1 MTDTAP
7 TDTDPT
13 ENGTRKMPSEHR
25 PAPPAKKH
33 RPLLKLS
40 AALLSVLIL
49 AVCFL
54 SWLAGTESGL
64 RFGLYQIPSW
74 FGVNIS
80 SQNLKGTLLDG
91 FDGDNWSIETE
102 GADLK
107 ISRFRFTWK
116 PSELMRRSLHI
127 TEISAG
133 DIAIVTK
140 PTPPKEERP
149 PLSLPDSID
158 LPAAVYLDRF
168 ETGKISVGKTFDK
181 QTVYLERL
189 NAAYRY
195 DRKGHRLDL
204 KTADTPWSK
213 STGAVVIGLKKP
225 FVLNTAIYTKGE
237 LEGETIHGTARLW
250 GSLQDMHTDLI
261 LDGDNIHLSGKS
273 VIHPFAESL
282 DKTLEEVL
290 IKGFNINPSAFLPSL
305 PKARLNFDL
314 TAIPSFS
321 DGIALEGSLDL
332 ENTEAGFADRNSIPV
347 RQILGDFVIGQ
358 DGVVH
363 IDDADIALL
372 ERGNINLSGDIDT
385 GKNILQLDIG
395 IDSVGSDDVIQ
406 TAINGKLNGN
416 IGIKGPTASPGIT
429 WKLSNGTARTHGS
442 LAIASDPANG
452 QQKLVFDTV
461 GIEAGQGSLS
471 AQGYLELFKDR
482 LLKLDIRS
490 QAFNPAHIDPK
501 FPSGNINGSINL
513 AGELAKEQFA
523 SKMRFSPSILNG
535 VPLNGHADIIYE
547 SRHLPRAAV
556 DLRLGQNIIKTDGSF
571 GKKGDRLNLNITA
584 PDLSRFGFGLEGL
597 LNIHGHLSGDLDGG
611 IRTFETDLSGAA
623 RNLHIGK
630 AADIRSLDFT
640 LKGSPDTS
648 RPIRAD
654 IKGSRLSLSGGAAVV
669 DTAYLT
675 LDGTGAQHRIR
686 THAAITLDG
695 KPFKFNLDA
704 LGGINRELTRWKGSI
719 GILDIGGAFNLKLQN
734 RMTLEAGAERV
745 AASAANWQ
753 AMGGSLNLQ
762 HFSWDKKTG
771 ISAKGSARGL
781 HIAELHNFFK
791 PPLEHNLVLNGDWDV
806 AYGRNARGYLNIS
819 RQSGD
824 AVLPGGQALG
834 LNTFSLKTRFQ
845 NDRIGILLDGG
856 ARFGRINADLGI
868 ANAFGG
874 NMANAP
880 LGGRITASLPD
891 LGALKPFLPAAV
903 QNITGNLNADA
914 HIGGRVDS
922 PSVNAAVNGSSNYGK
937 INGNITVGQSRSFD
951 TAPLGGRLNLT
962 VADAEA
968 FRNFLPVGQT
978 VKGSLNA
985 AVTLGGS
992 IADPH
997 LGGSI
1002 NGDKLYYRNQTQGII
1017 LDNGSLRSHIA
1028 GRKWVIDSLKF
1039 RHEGTAELS
1048 GTVGMENSGP
1058 DVDIGAVFD
1067 KYRILSRP
1075 NRRLTVS
1082 GNTRLRYS
1090 PQKGISVTGMIK
1102 TDQGLFGSQKSSMPS
1117 VGDDVV
1123 VLGEV
1128 KKEAAAPLPVNMNLI
1143 LDLNDS
1149 IRFAGYGADVT
1160 IGGKLTLTAQPGGNV
1175 RGVGTVRVIKGRY
1188 KAYGQDLDITK
1199 GTVSFVGPLNDP
1211 NLNIRAERRLSPV
1224 GAGVEI
1230 LGSLNSPRITLTAN
1244 EPMSE
1249 KDKLSWLILN
1259 RAGSGSSGDNAALS
1273 AAAGALLAGQIND
1286 RIGLVDDL
1294 GFTSKRSR
1302 NAQTGELNPAEQVLT
1317 VGKQLTGKLY
1327 IGYEYS
1333 ISSAEQSVKLIY
1345 RLTRAIQAVARIGSR
1360 SSGGELTYTIRFDRF
1375 SGSDKKDSA
1384 GNSKG
1389 K

>member
-25 PAPPAKKH
+25 PTPPAKKR

-54 SWLAGTESGL
+54 GWLAGTEAGL

-107 ISRFRFTWK
+107 ISRFRFAWK
-116 PSELMRRSLHI
+116 PSELMHRSLHI

-168 ETGKISVGKTFDK
+168 ETGKISMGKAFDK

-189 NAAYRY
+189 DASYRY

-204 KTADTPWSK
+204 KAADTPWS
-213 STGAVVIGLKKP
+213 SSSGAASVGLKKP
-225 FVLNTAIYTKGE
+225 FALDTAIYTKGG
-237 LEGETIHGTARLW
+237 LEGKTIHSTARLS
-250 GSLQDMHTDLI
+250 GSLKDVRAELAI
-261 LDGDNIHLSGKS
+261 DGGNIRLSGKS

-290 IKGFNINPSAFLPSL
+290 VKGFNINPAAFVPSL
-305 PKARLNFDL
+305 PDAGLNFDL

-332 ENTEAGFADRNSIPV
+332 ENTKAGFADRNGIPV
-347 RQILGDFVIGQ
+347 RQVLGSFVIRQ
-358 DGVVH
+358 DGTVH
-363 IDDADIALL
+363 IGNTSAALL
-372 ERGNINLSGDIDT
+372 GRGGIRLSGKIDT
-385 GKNILQLDIG
+385 GKDILDL
-395 IDSVGSDDVIQ
+395 
-406 TAINGKLNGN
+406 N
-416 IGIKGPTASPGIT
+416 IGINSVGAEDVLQTAFKGRLDGSIGIGGTTASPKISWQLGI
-429 WKLSNGTARTHGS
+429 GTARTDGS

-452 QQKLVFDTV
+452 QRKLVLDTV
-461 GIEAGQGSLS
+461 NIAAGQGSLT

-490 QAFNPAHIDPK
+490 RAFDPSRIDPQL
-501 FPSGNINGSINL
+501 PAGNINGSINL
-513 AGELAKEQFA
+513 AGELAKEKFTG
-523 SKMRFSPSILNG
+523 KMRFLPGTFNG
-535 VPLNGHADIIYE
+535 VPIAGSADIVYE

-556 DLRLGQNIIKTDGSF
+556 DLRLGRNIIKTDGGF

-584 PDLSRFGFGLEGL
+584 PDLSRFGFGLAGS
-597 LNIHGHLSGDLDGG
+597 LNVRGHLSGDLDGG

-669 DTAYLT
+669 DTADLM
-675 LDGTGAQHRIR
+675 LDGTGVQHRIR
-686 THAAITLDG
+686 THAAMTLDG
-695 KPFKFNLDA
+695 KPFKFDLDA
-704 LGGINRELTRWKGSI
+704 SGGINRELTRWKGSI

-745 AASAANWQ
+745 AASATNWQ

-771 ISAKGSARGL
+771 ISAKGGAHGL

-791 PPLEHNLVLNGDWDV
+791 PPFEHNLVLNGDWDV

-834 LNTFSLKTRFQ
+834 LNAFSLKTRFQ

-856 ARFGRINADLGI
+856 ARFGRINADLDIG
-868 ANAFGG
+868 NAFGG

-891 LGALKPFLPAAV
+891 LGALKPFLPAAA
-903 QNITGNLNADA
+903 QNIT
-914 HIGGRVDS
+914 
-922 PSVNAAVNGSSNYGK
+922 
-937 INGNITVGQSRSFD
+937 
-951 TAPLGGRLNLT
+951 
-962 VADAEA
+962 
-968 FRNFLPVGQT
+968 
-978 VKGSLNA
+978 GSLNA

-1128 KKEAAAPLPVNMNLI
+1128 KKEAAAPLPVNMNLT
-1143 LDLNDS
+1143 LDLNDG

-1160 IGGKLTLTAQPGGNV
+1160 IGGKLTLTAQSGGSV

-1294 GFTSKRSR
+1294 GFTRKRSR

-1384 GNSKG
+1384 GNGKG

>member
-25 PAPPAKKH
+25 PTPPAKKR

-54 SWLAGTESGL
+54 GWLAGTEAGL

-107 ISRFRFTWK
+107 ISRFRFAWK

-168 ETGKISVGKTFDK
+168 ETGKISMGKAFDK

-189 NAAYRY
+189 DASYRY

-204 KTADTPWSK
+204 KAADTPWS
-213 STGAVVIGLKKP
+213 SSSGSASVGLKKP
-225 FVLNTAIYTKGE
+225 FALDTAIYTKGG
-237 LEGETIHGTARLW
+237 LEGKTIHSTARLS
-250 GSLQDMHTDLI
+250 GSLKDVRAELAI
-261 LDGDNIHLSGKS
+261 DGGNIRLSGKS

-290 IKGFNINPSAFLPSL
+290 VKGFNINPAAFVPSL
-305 PKARLNFDL
+305 PDAGLNFDL

-332 ENTEAGFADRNSIPV
+332 ENTKAGFADRNGIPV
-347 RQILGDFVIGQ
+347 RQVLGGFVIRQ
-358 DGVVH
+358 DGTVH
-363 IDDADIALL
+363 IGNTSAALL
-372 ERGNINLSGDIDT
+372 GRGGIRLSGKIDT
-385 GKNILQLDIG
+385 EKDILDL
-395 IDSVGSDDVIQ
+395 
-406 TAINGKLNGN
+406 N
-416 IGIKGPTASPGIT
+416 IGINSVGAEDVLQTAFKGRLDGSIGIGGTTASPKISWQLGI
-429 WKLSNGTARTHGS
+429 GTARTDGS

-452 QQKLVFDTV
+452 QRKLVLDTV
-461 GIEAGQGSLS
+461 NIAAGQGSLT

-490 QAFNPAHIDPK
+490 RAFDPSRINPQLPA
-501 FPSGNINGSINL
+501 GNINGSINL
-513 AGELAKEQFA
+513 AGELAKEKFTG
-523 SKMRFSPSILNG
+523 KMRFLPGTFNG
-535 VPLNGHADIIYE
+535 VPIAGSADIVYE

-556 DLRLGQNIIKTDGSF
+556 DLRLGRNIIKTDGGF

-584 PDLSRFGFGLEGL
+584 PDLSRFGFGLAGS
-597 LNIHGHLSGDLDGG
+597 LNVRGHLSGDLDGG

-669 DTAYLT
+669 DTADLM
-675 LDGTGAQHRIR
+675 LDGTGVQHRIR
-686 THAAITLDG
+686 THAAMTLDG
-695 KPFKFNLDA
+695 KPFKFDLDA
-704 LGGINRELTRWKGSI
+704 SGGINRELTLWKGSI

-762 HFSWDKKTG
+762 HFSWDRKTG
-771 ISAKGSARGL
+771 ISAKGGARGL

-791 PPLEHNLVLNGDWDV
+791 PPFEHNLVLNGDWDV
-806 AYGRNARGYLNIS
+806 AYGRNARGYLNIN

-834 LNTFSLKTRFQ
+834 LNAFSLKTRFQ

-856 ARFGRINADLGI
+856 ARFGRINADLDIG
-868 ANAFGG
+868 NAFGG

-891 LGALKPFLPAAV
+891 LGALKPFLPAAA
-903 QNITGNLNADA
+903 QNIT
-914 HIGGRVDS
+914 
-922 PSVNAAVNGSSNYGK
+922 
-937 INGNITVGQSRSFD
+937 
-951 TAPLGGRLNLT
+951 
-962 VADAEA
+962 
-968 FRNFLPVGQT
+968 
-978 VKGSLNA
+978 GSLNA

-1128 KKEAAAPLPVNMNLI
+1128 KKEAAAPLPVNMNLT
-1143 LDLNDS
+1143 LDLNDG

-1160 IGGKLTLTAQPGGNV
+1160 IGGKLTLTAQSGGSV

-1360 SSGGELTYTIRFDRF
+1360 SSGGELTYTIRFDRLF
-1375 SGSDKKDSA
+1375 GSDKKDSA
-1384 GNSKG
+1384 GNGKG

>member
-25 PAPPAKKH
+25 PAPPAKKRH
-33 RPLLKLS
+33 PLLKLS

-107 ISRFRFTWK
+107 ISRFRFAWK
-116 PSELMRRSLHI
+116 PSELMHRSLHI

-168 ETGKISVGKTFDK
+168 ETGKISAGKTFDK

-189 NAAYRY
+189 DASYRY
-195 DRKGHRLDL
+195 DIKGHRLDL

-250 GSLQDMHTDLI
+250 GSLQDMRTDLI

-395 IDSVGSDDVIQ
+395 IDSIGSDDVIQ

-442 LAIASDPANG
+442 LAIANDPANG

-669 DTAYLT
+669 DTADLI

-686 THAAITLDG
+686 THAAMTLDG
-695 KPFKFNLDA
+695 KPFKFDLDA
-704 LGGINRELTRWKGSI
+704 SGGINRELTRWKGSI

-734 RMTLEAGAERV
+734 RMMLEAGAERV

-791 PPLEHNLVLNGDWDV
+791 PPFEHNLVLNGDWDV

-868 ANAFGG
+868 GNAFGG

-891 LGALKPFLPAAV
+891 LGALKPFLPATV
-903 QNITGNLNADA
+903 QNITGSLNTDA
-914 HIGGRVDS
+914 HIGGRVGS

-962 VADAEA
+962 VADAEV

-1075 NRRLTVS
+1075 NRRLMVS

>member
-25 PAPPAKKH
+25 PAPPAKKR

-54 SWLAGTESGL
+54 GWIAGTEAGL

-107 ISRFRFTWK
+107 ISRFRFAWK

-127 TEISAG
+127 TDISAG

-149 PLSLPDSID
+149 PQGLPDSID
-158 LPAAVYLDRF
+158 LPATVYLDRF
-168 ETGKISVGKTFDK
+168 ETGKISMGKTFDK

-204 KTADTPWSK
+204 KAADTPWS
-213 STGAVVIGLKKP
+213 SSSGSASVGLKKP
-225 FVLNTAIYTKGE
+225 FALDTAIYTKGGF
-237 LEGETIHGTARLW
+237 EGETIHSTARLS
-250 GSLQDMHTDLI
+250 GSLKDVRAELTI
-261 LDGDNIHLSGKS
+261 DGGNIRLSGKS

-290 IKGFNINPSAFLPSL
+290 VKGFNINPSAFVPSL
-305 PKARLNFDL
+305 PDAGLNFDL

-332 ENTEAGFADRNSIPV
+332 ENTKAGFADRNGIPV
-347 RQILGDFVIGQ
+347 RQVLGGFVIRQ
-358 DGVVH
+358 DGTVH
-363 IDDADIALL
+363 IGNTSAALL
-372 ERGNINLSGDIDT
+372 GRGGIRLSGKIDT
-385 GKNILQLDIG
+385 EKDILDL
-395 IDSVGSDDVIQ
+395 
-406 TAINGKLNGN
+406 N
-416 IGIKGPTASPGIT
+416 IGINSVGAEDVLQTAFKGRLDGSIGIGGTTASPKISWQLGT
-429 WKLSNGTARTHGS
+429 GTARTDGS
-442 LAIASDPANG
+442 LAIASDPANE
-452 QQKLVFDTV
+452 QRKLVFDTV
-461 GIEAGQGSLS
+461 NISAGEGSLT

-490 QAFNPAHIDPK
+490 RAFDPSRIDPQ
-501 FPSGNINGSINL
+501 FPAGNINGSIHL
-513 AGELAKEQFA
+513 AGELAKEKFTG
-523 SKMRFSPSILNG
+523 KMRFLPGTFNG
-535 VPLNGHADIIYE
+535 VPIAGSADIVYE

-556 DLRLGQNIIKTDGSF
+556 DLRLGRNIVKTDGGF

-584 PDLSRFGFGLEGL
+584 PDLSRFGFGLAGS
-597 LNIHGHLSGDLDGG
+597 LNVRGHLSGDLDGG
-611 IRTFETDLSGAA
+611 IRTFETDLSGTA

-648 RPIRAD
+648 RPMRAD
-654 IKGSRLSLSGGAAVV
+654 IKGGRLSLSGGAAVV
-669 DTAYLT
+669 DTAGLT
-675 LDGTGAQHRIR
+675 LEGTGAQHRIR
-686 THAAITLDG
+686 THAAMTLDG
-695 KPFKFNLDA
+695 KPFKLDLDA
-704 LGGINRELTRWKGSI
+704 SGGINRELTRWKGSI

-734 RMTLEAGAERV
+734 RMTLEAGAEHV

-762 HFSWDKKTG
+762 HFSWDRKTG
-771 ISAKGSARGL
+771 ISAKGGARGL

-791 PPLEHNLVLNGDWDV
+791 PPFEHNLVLNGDWDV
-806 AYGRNARGYLNIS
+806 AYGHNARGYLNIS

-834 LNTFSLKTRFQ
+834 LNAFSLKTRFQ

-868 ANAFGG
+868 GNAFGG
-874 NMANAP
+874 NMANTP

-891 LGALKPFLPAAV
+891 LGALKPFLPAAA
-903 QNITGNLNADA
+903 QNIT
-914 HIGGRVDS
+914 
-922 PSVNAAVNGSSNYGK
+922 
-937 INGNITVGQSRSFD
+937 
-951 TAPLGGRLNLT
+951 
-962 VADAEA
+962 
-968 FRNFLPVGQT
+968 
-978 VKGSLNA
+978 GSLNA

-1048 GTVGMENSGP
+1048 GTVSMENSVP

-1128 KKEAAAPLPVNMNLI
+1128 KKEAAASLPVNMNLT
-1143 LDLNDS
+1143 LDLNDG
-1149 IRFAGYGADVT
+1149 IRFSGYGADVT

-1327 IGYEYS
+1327 IGYEYG

-1360 SSGGELTYTIRFDRF
+1360 SSGGELTYTIRFDRLF
-1375 SGSDKKDSA
+1375 GSDKKDSA
-1384 GNSKG
+1384 GNGKG

>member
-25 PAPPAKKH
+25 PTPPAKKRH
-33 RPLLKLS
+33 PLLKLS

-54 SWLAGTESGL
+54 GWLAGTESGL
-64 RFGLYQIPSW
+64 RFGLYKIPSW

-102 GADLK
+102 SADLK
-107 ISRFRFTWK
+107 ISRFRFAWK
-116 PSELMRRSLHI
+116 PSELMHRSLHI

-513 AGELAKEQFA
+513 AGELAKEQFV

-654 IKGSRLSLSGGAAVV
+654 IKGSRLSLSGGATVV

-686 THAAITLDG
+686 THAAMTLDG
-695 KPFKFNLDA
+695 KPFKFDLDA
-704 LGGINRELTRWKGSI
+704 SGGINRELTRWKGSI

-771 ISAKGSARGL
+771 ISAKGGAHGL

-791 PPLEHNLVLNGDWDV
+791 PPFEHNLVLNGDWDV

-834 LNTFSLKTRFQ
+834 LNAFSLKTRFQ

-868 ANAFGG
+868 GNAFGG

-891 LGALKPFLPAAV
+891 LGALKPFLPATV
-903 QNITGNLNADA
+903 QNITGSLNTDA
-914 HIGGRVDS
+914 HIGGRVGS

-962 VADAEA
+962 VADAEV

-1160 IGGKLTLTAQPGGNV
+1160 IGGKLTLTAQPGGSV

-1327 IGYEYS
+1327 IGYEYG

-1345 RLTRAIQAVARIGSR
+1345 RLTHAIQAVARIGSL
-1360 SSGGELTYTIRFDRF
+1360 SSGGELTYTIRFDRLF
-1375 SGSDKKDSA
+1375 GSDKKDSA
-1384 GNSKG
+1384 GNGKG

>member
-1 MTDTAP
+1 MTDTSP
-7 TDTDPT
+7 TVNDT
-13 ENGTRKMPSEHR
+13 RQMPSENC
-25 PAPPAKKH
+25 PTPPVKK
-33 RPLLKLS
+33 RKLFRKSAVVLLCI
-40 AALLSVLIL
+40 LIL
-49 AVCFL
+49 ITSFAG
-54 SWLAGTESGL
+54 WLAGTESGL
-64 RFGLYQIPSW
+64 RFGLYKIPSW

-80 SQNLKGTLLDG
+80 SENLKGTLIAG

-102 GADLK
+102 GAD
-107 ISRFRFTWK
+107 ITVSRFRFDWK
-116 PSELMRRSLHI
+116 PSELIRRRLHI

-133 DIAIVTK
+133 DISIVTK

-149 PLSLPDSID
+149 AQGLPNSID
-158 LPAAVYLDRF
+158 LPAAVSVDRF
-168 ETGKISVGKTFDK
+168 ETGKISVGKAFDK

-189 NAAYRY
+189 DASYRY
-195 DRKGHRLDL
+195 DIKGHRLDL

-273 VIHPFAESL
+273 IIHPFAESL

-363 IDDADIALL
+363 IDDAGIALL

-406 TAINGKLNGN
+406 TAINGRLNGN

-442 LAIASDPANG
+442 LGIESDPANG
-452 QQKLVFDTV
+452 QQKLVFDTI

-513 AGELAKEQFA
+513 AGELAKEQFV

-571 GKKGDRLNLNITA
+571 GKKGDQLNLNITA

-686 THAAITLDG
+686 THAAMTLDG
-695 KPFKFNLDA
+695 KPFKFDLDA
-704 LGGINRELTRWKGSI
+704 SGGINRELTRWKGSI

-734 RMTLEAGAERV
+734 RMMLEAGAERV

-845 NDRIGILLDGG
+845 NDRIGVLLDGG

-868 ANAFGG
+868 GNAFGG

-891 LGALKPFLPAAV
+891 LGALKPFLPATV
-903 QNITGNLNADA
+903 QNITGSLNTDA
-914 HIGGRVDS
+914 HIGGRVGS

-962 VADAEA
+962 VADAEV

-1082 GNTRLRYS
+1082 GNTHLRYS

-1128 KKEAAAPLPVNMNLI
+1128 KKEAAAPLPVNMNLT
-1143 LDLNDS
+1143 LDLNDG

-1327 IGYEYS
+1327 IGYEYG

-1345 RLTRAIQAVARIGSR
+1345 RLTHAIQAVARIGSL
-1360 SSGGELTYTIRFDRF
+1360 SSGGELTYTIRFDRLF
-1375 SGSDKKDSA
+1375 GSDKKDTA
-1384 GNSKG
+1384 GNGKG

>member
-25 PAPPAKKH
+25 PTPPAKKR

-54 SWLAGTESGL
+54 GWLAGTEAGL

-107 ISRFRFTWK
+107 ISRFRFAWK

-158 LPAAVYLDRF
+158 LPAAVYLDLF
-168 ETGKISVGKTFDK
+168 KTGKISVGKAFDK

-189 NAAYRY
+189 DASYRY

-204 KTADTPWSK
+204 KAADTPWS
-213 STGAVVIGLKKP
+213 SSSGAASVGLKKP
-225 FVLNTAIYTKGE
+225 FALDTAIYTKGG
-237 LEGETIHGTARLW
+237 LEGKTIHSTARLS
-250 GSLQDMHTDLI
+250 GSLKDVRAELAI
-261 LDGDNIHLSGKS
+261 DGGNIRLSGKS

-290 IKGFNINPSAFLPSL
+290 VKGFNINPSAFVPSL
-305 PKARLNFDL
+305 PDAGLNFDL

-332 ENTEAGFADRNSIPV
+332 ENTKAGFADRNGIPV
-347 RQILGDFVIGQ
+347 RQVLGSFVIRQ
-358 DGVVH
+358 DGTVH
-363 IDDADIALL
+363 IGNTSAALL
-372 ERGNINLSGDIDT
+372 GRGGIRLSGKIDT
-385 GKNILQLDIG
+385 EKDILDL
-395 IDSVGSDDVIQ
+395 
-406 TAINGKLNGN
+406 N
-416 IGIKGPTASPGIT
+416 IGINSVGAEDVLQTAFKGRLDGSIGIGGTTASPKISWQLGI
-429 WKLSNGTARTHGS
+429 GTARTDGS

-452 QQKLVFDTV
+452 QRKLVLDTV
-461 GIEAGQGSLS
+461 NIAAGQGSLT

-490 QAFNPAHIDPK
+490 RAFDPSRIDPQL
-501 FPSGNINGSINL
+501 PAGNINGSINL
-513 AGELAKEQFA
+513 AGELAKEKFTG
-523 SKMRFSPSILNG
+523 KMRFLPGTFNG
-535 VPLNGHADIIYE
+535 VPIAGSADIVYE

-556 DLRLGQNIIKTDGSF
+556 DLRLGRNIIKTDGGF

-584 PDLSRFGFGLEGL
+584 PDLSRFGFGLAGS
-597 LNIHGHLSGDLDGG
+597 LNVRGHLSGDLDGG

-669 DTAYLT
+669 DTADLM
-675 LDGTGAQHRIR
+675 LDGTGVQHRIR
-686 THAAITLDG
+686 THAAMTLDG
-695 KPFKFNLDA
+695 KPFKFDLDA
-704 LGGINRELTRWKGSI
+704 SGGINRELTRWKGSI

-771 ISAKGSARGL
+771 ISAKGGAHGL

-791 PPLEHNLVLNGDWDV
+791 PPFEHNLVLNGDWDV

-834 LNTFSLKTRFQ
+834 LNAFSLKTRFQ

-856 ARFGRINADLGI
+856 ARFGRINADLDIG
-868 ANAFGG
+868 NAFGG

-891 LGALKPFLPAAV
+891 LGALKPFLPAAA
-903 QNITGNLNADA
+903 QNIT
-914 HIGGRVDS
+914 
-922 PSVNAAVNGSSNYGK
+922 
-937 INGNITVGQSRSFD
+937 
-951 TAPLGGRLNLT
+951 
-962 VADAEA
+962 
-968 FRNFLPVGQT
+968 
-978 VKGSLNA
+978 GSLNA

-1128 KKEAAAPLPVNMNLI
+1128 KKEAAAPLPVNMNLT
-1143 LDLNDS
+1143 LDLNDG

-1160 IGGKLTLTAQPGGNV
+1160 IGGKLTLTAQSGGSV

>member
-25 PAPPAKKH
+25 PAPPAKKR

-40 AALLSVLIL
+40 AVLLSVLIL

-54 SWLAGTESGL
+54 GWLAGTEAGL

-107 ISRFRFTWK
+107 ISRFRFAWK
-116 PSELMRRSLHI
+116 PSELMHRSLHI

-168 ETGKISVGKTFDK
+168 ETGKISMGKAFDK

-189 NAAYRY
+189 DASYRY

-204 KTADTPWSK
+204 KAADTPWS
-213 STGAVVIGLKKP
+213 SSSGAASVGLKKP
-225 FVLNTAIYTKGE
+225 FALDTAIYTKGG
-237 LEGETIHGTARLW
+237 LEGKTIHSTARLS
-250 GSLQDMHTDLI
+250 GSLKDVRAELAI
-261 LDGDNIHLSGKS
+261 DGGNIRLSGKS

-290 IKGFNINPSAFLPSL
+290 VKGFNINPAAFVPSL
-305 PKARLNFDL
+305 PDAGLNFDL

-332 ENTEAGFADRNSIPV
+332 ENTKAGFADRNGIPV
-347 RQILGDFVIGQ
+347 RQVLGSFVIRQ
-358 DGVVH
+358 DGTVH
-363 IDDADIALL
+363 IGNTSAALL
-372 ERGNINLSGDIDT
+372 GRGGIRLSGKIDT
-385 GKNILQLDIG
+385 GKDILDL
-395 IDSVGSDDVIQ
+395 
-406 TAINGKLNGN
+406 N
-416 IGIKGPTASPGIT
+416 IGINSVGAEDVLQTAFKGRLDGSIGIGGTTASPKISWQLGI
-429 WKLSNGTARTHGS
+429 GTARTDGS

-452 QQKLVFDTV
+452 QRKLVLDTV
-461 GIEAGQGSLS
+461 NIAAGQGSLT

-490 QAFNPAHIDPK
+490 RAFDPSRIDPQL
-501 FPSGNINGSINL
+501 PAGNINGSINL
-513 AGELAKEQFA
+513 AGELAKEKFTG
-523 SKMRFSPSILNG
+523 KMRFLPGTFNG
-535 VPLNGHADIIYE
+535 VPIAGSADIVYE

-556 DLRLGQNIIKTDGSF
+556 DLRLGRNIIKTDGGF

-584 PDLSRFGFGLEGL
+584 PDLSRFGFGLAGS
-597 LNIHGHLSGDLDGG
+597 LNVRGHLSGDLDGG

-669 DTAYLT
+669 DTADLM
-675 LDGTGAQHRIR
+675 LDGTGVQHRIR
-686 THAAITLDG
+686 THAAMTLDG
-695 KPFKFNLDA
+695 KPFKFDLDA
-704 LGGINRELTRWKGSI
+704 SGGINRELTLWKGSI

-771 ISAKGSARGL
+771 ISAKGGAHGL

-791 PPLEHNLVLNGDWDV
+791 PPFEHNLVLNGDWDV

-834 LNTFSLKTRFQ
+834 LNAFSLKTRFQ

-891 LGALKPFLPAAV
+891 LGALKPFLPAAA
-903 QNITGNLNADA
+903 QNIT
-914 HIGGRVDS
+914 
-922 PSVNAAVNGSSNYGK
+922 
-937 INGNITVGQSRSFD
+937 
-951 TAPLGGRLNLT
+951 
-962 VADAEA
+962 
-968 FRNFLPVGQT
+968 
-978 VKGSLNA
+978 GSLNA

-1128 KKEAAAPLPVNMNLI
+1128 KKEAAAPLPVNMNLT
-1143 LDLNDS
+1143 LDLNDG

-1160 IGGKLTLTAQPGGNV
+1160 IGGKLTLTAQSGGSV

>member
-13 ENGTRKMPSEHR
+13 ENGTRKMPSEYR
-25 PAPPAKKH
+25 PTPPAKKR

-54 SWLAGTESGL
+54 GWLAGTESGL

-107 ISRFRFTWK
+107 ISRFRFAWK

-168 ETGKISVGKTFDK
+168 ETGKISMGKAFDK

-189 NAAYRY
+189 DASYRY

-204 KTADTPWSK
+204 KAADTPWS
-213 STGAVVIGLKKP
+213 SSSGSASVGLKKP
-225 FVLNTAIYTKGE
+225 FALDTAIYTKGG
-237 LEGETIHGTARLW
+237 LEGKTIHSTARLS
-250 GSLQDMHTDLI
+250 GSLKDVRAELAI
-261 LDGDNIHLSGKS
+261 DGGNIRLSGKS

-290 IKGFNINPSAFLPSL
+290 VKGFNINPSAFVPSL
-305 PKARLNFDL
+305 PDAGLNFDL

-332 ENTEAGFADRNSIPV
+332 ENTKAGFADRNGIPV
-347 RQILGDFVIGQ
+347 RQVLGSFVIRQ
-358 DGVVH
+358 DGTVH
-363 IDDADIALL
+363 IGNTSVALL
-372 ERGNINLSGDIDT
+372 GRGGIRLSGKIDT
-385 GKNILQLDIG
+385 GKDILDL
-395 IDSVGSDDVIQ
+395 
-406 TAINGKLNGN
+406 N
-416 IGIKGPTASPGIT
+416 IGINSVGAEDVLQTAFKGRLDGSIGIGGTTASPKISWQLGI
-429 WKLSNGTARTHGS
+429 GTARTDGS

-452 QQKLVFDTV
+452 QRKLVLDTV
-461 GIEAGQGSLS
+461 NIAAGQGSLT

-490 QAFNPAHIDPK
+490 RAFDPSRIDPQL
-501 FPSGNINGSINL
+501 PAGNINGSINL
-513 AGELAKEQFA
+513 AGELAKEKFTG
-523 SKMRFSPSILNG
+523 KMRFLPGTFNG
-535 VPLNGHADIIYE
+535 VPIAGSADIVYE

-556 DLRLGQNIIKTDGSF
+556 DLRLGRNIIKTDGGF

-584 PDLSRFGFGLEGL
+584 PDLSRFGFGLAGS
-597 LNIHGHLSGDLDGG
+597 LNVRGHLSGDLDGG

-669 DTAYLT
+669 DTADLM
-675 LDGTGAQHRIR
+675 LDGTGVQHRIR
-686 THAAITLDG
+686 THAAMTLDG
-695 KPFKFNLDA
+695 KPFKFDLDA
-704 LGGINRELTRWKGSI
+704 SGGINRELTRWKGSI

-771 ISAKGSARGL
+771 ISAKGGAHGL

-791 PPLEHNLVLNGDWDV
+791 PPFEHNLVLNGDWDV

-834 LNTFSLKTRFQ
+834 LNAFSLKTRFQ

-856 ARFGRINADLGI
+856 ARFGRINADLDIG
-868 ANAFGG
+868 NAFGG

-891 LGALKPFLPAAV
+891 LGTLKPFLPAAA
-903 QNITGNLNADA
+903 QNIT
-914 HIGGRVDS
+914 
-922 PSVNAAVNGSSNYGK
+922 
-937 INGNITVGQSRSFD
+937 
-951 TAPLGGRLNLT
+951 
-962 VADAEA
+962 
-968 FRNFLPVGQT
+968 
-978 VKGSLNA
+978 GSLNA

-1128 KKEAAAPLPVNMNLI
+1128 KKEAAAPLPVNMNLT
-1143 LDLNDS
+1143 LDLNDG

-1160 IGGKLTLTAQPGGNV
+1160 IGGKLTLTAQSGGSV

>member
-25 PAPPAKKH
+25 PTPPAKKR

-54 SWLAGTESGL
+54 GWLAGTEAGL

-107 ISRFRFTWK
+107 ISRFRFAWK

-168 ETGKISVGKTFDK
+168 ETGKISMGKAFDK

-189 NAAYRY
+189 DASYRY

-204 KTADTPWSK
+204 KAADTPWS
-213 STGAVVIGLKKP
+213 SSSGSASVGLKKP
-225 FVLNTAIYTKGE
+225 FALDTAIYTKGG
-237 LEGETIHGTARLW
+237 LEGKTIHSTARLS
-250 GSLQDMHTDLI
+250 GSLKDVRAELAI
-261 LDGDNIHLSGKS
+261 DGGNIRLSGKS

-290 IKGFNINPSAFLPSL
+290 VKGFNINPAAFVPSL
-305 PKARLNFDL
+305 PDAGLNFDL

-332 ENTEAGFADRNSIPV
+332 ENTKAGFADRNGIPV
-347 RQILGDFVIGQ
+347 RQVLGGFVIRQ
-358 DGVVH
+358 DGTVH
-363 IDDADIALL
+363 IGNTSAALL
-372 ERGNINLSGDIDT
+372 GRGGIRLSGKIDT
-385 GKNILQLDIG
+385 EKDILDL
-395 IDSVGSDDVIQ
+395 
-406 TAINGKLNGN
+406 N
-416 IGIKGPTASPGIT
+416 IGINSVGAEDVLQTAFKGRLDGSIGIGGTTASPKISWQLGI
-429 WKLSNGTARTHGS
+429 GTARTDGS

-452 QQKLVFDTV
+452 QRKLVLDTV
-461 GIEAGQGSLS
+461 NIAAGQGSLT

-490 QAFNPAHIDPK
+490 RAFDPSRINPQLPA
-501 FPSGNINGSINL
+501 GNINGSINL
-513 AGELAKEQFA
+513 AGELAKEKFTG
-523 SKMRFSPSILNG
+523 KMRFLPGTFNG
-535 VPLNGHADIIYE
+535 VPIAGSADIVYE

-556 DLRLGQNIIKTDGSF
+556 DLRLGRNIIKTDGGF

-584 PDLSRFGFGLEGL
+584 PDLSRFGFGLAGS
-597 LNIHGHLSGDLDGG
+597 LNVRGHLSGDLDGG

-669 DTAYLT
+669 DTADLM
-675 LDGTGAQHRIR
+675 LDGTGVQHRIR
-686 THAAITLDG
+686 THAAMTLDG
-695 KPFKFNLDA
+695 KPFKFDLDA
-704 LGGINRELTRWKGSI
+704 SGGINRELTLWKGSI

-762 HFSWDKKTG
+762 HFSWDRKTG
-771 ISAKGSARGL
+771 ISAKGGARGL

-791 PPLEHNLVLNGDWDV
+791 PPFEHNLVLNGDWDV

-834 LNTFSLKTRFQ
+834 LNAFSLKTRFQ

-856 ARFGRINADLGI
+856 ARFGRINADLDIG
-868 ANAFGG
+868 NAFGG

-891 LGALKPFLPAAV
+891 LGALKPFLPAAA
-903 QNITGNLNADA
+903 QNIT
-914 HIGGRVDS
+914 
-922 PSVNAAVNGSSNYGK
+922 
-937 INGNITVGQSRSFD
+937 
-951 TAPLGGRLNLT
+951 
-962 VADAEA
+962 
-968 FRNFLPVGQT
+968 
-978 VKGSLNA
+978 GSLNA

-1128 KKEAAAPLPVNMNLI
+1128 KKEAAAPLPVNMNLT
-1143 LDLNDS
+1143 LDLNDG

-1160 IGGKLTLTAQPGGNV
+1160 IGGKLTLTAQSGGSV

>member
-25 PAPPAKKH
+25 PTPPAKKR

-54 SWLAGTESGL
+54 GWLAGTEAGL

-107 ISRFRFTWK
+107 ISRFRFAWK
-116 PSELMRRSLHI
+116 PSELMHRSLHI

-149 PLSLPDSID
+149 PQGLPDSID

-168 ETGKISVGKTFDK
+168 ETGKISAGKAFDK

-189 NAAYRY
+189 DASYRY
-195 DRKGHRLDL
+195 DIKGHRLDL

-363 IDDADIALL
+363 IDDAGIALL

-442 LAIASDPANG
+442 LGIESDPANG
-452 QQKLVFDTV
+452 QQKLVFDTI

-513 AGELAKEQFA
+513 AGELAKEQF
-523 SKMRFSPSILNG
+523 SGKMRFSPSILNG
-535 VPLNGHADIIYE
+535 VPLNGHADIVYE
-547 SRHLPRAAV
+547 SRHLPRALI

-597 LNIHGHLSGDLDGG
+597 LNIHGHLSGDPSEG
-611 IRTFETDLSGAA
+611 IKTFETNLSGTA
-623 RNLHIGK
+623 RGLHIGK
-630 AADIRSLDFT
+630 AANIRSLDFT
-640 LKGSPDTS
+640 LRGSPDTS

-669 DTAYLT
+669 DTAGLT
-675 LDGTGAQHRIR
+675 LEGTGAQHRIR
-686 THAAITLDG
+686 THAAMTLDG
-695 KPFKFNLDA
+695 KPFKFDLDA
-704 LGGINRELTRWKGSI
+704 SGGINRELTRWKGSI
-719 GILDIGGAFNLKLQN
+719 SVFDIGGAFNLKLQN
-734 RMTLEAGAERV
+734 RMTLEAGTERV

-771 ISAKGSARGL
+771 ISAKGGAHGL

-791 PPLEHNLVLNGDWDV
+791 PPVEHNLVLNGDWDV

-834 LNTFSLKTRFQ
+834 LNAFSLKTRFQ
-845 NDRIGILLDGG
+845 NDRIGILIDGG

-868 ANAFGG
+868 GNAFGG

-891 LGALKPFLPAAV
+891 LGALKPFLPAAA
-903 QNITGNLNADA
+903 QNITGSLNAA
-914 HIGGRVDS
+914 AQIGGRVGS

-1143 LDLNDS
+1143 LDLNDG

-1160 IGGKLTLTAQPGGNV
+1160 IGGKLTLTAQPGGSV

-1259 RAGSGSSGDNAALS
+1259 RAGSGSSGDNATLS

-1327 IGYEYS
+1327 IGYEYG

-1345 RLTRAIQAVARIGSR
+1345 RLTRAIQAVARIGSL
-1360 SSGGELTYTIRFDRF
+1360 SSGGELTYTIRFDRLF
-1375 SGSDKKDSA
+1375 GSDKKDSA
-1384 GNSKG
+1384 GNGKG

>member
-25 PAPPAKKH
+25 PTPPAKKR

-54 SWLAGTESGL
+54 GWLAGTEAGL

-107 ISRFRFTWK
+107 ISRFRFAWK

-168 ETGKISVGKTFDK
+168 ETGKISMGKAFDK

-189 NAAYRY
+189 DASYRY

-204 KTADTPWSK
+204 KAADTPWS
-213 STGAVVIGLKKP
+213 SSSGSASVGLKKP
-225 FVLNTAIYTKGE
+225 FALDTAIYTKGG
-237 LEGETIHGTARLW
+237 LEGKTIHSTARLS
-250 GSLQDMHTDLI
+250 GSLKDVRAELAI
-261 LDGDNIHLSGKS
+261 DGGNIRLSGKS

-290 IKGFNINPSAFLPSL
+290 VKGFNINPAAFVPSL
-305 PKARLNFDL
+305 PDAGLNFDL

-332 ENTEAGFADRNSIPV
+332 ENTKAGFADRNGIPV
-347 RQILGDFVIGQ
+347 RQVLGGFVIRQ
-358 DGVVH
+358 DGTVH
-363 IDDADIALL
+363 IGNTSAALL
-372 ERGNINLSGDIDT
+372 GRGGIRLSGKIDT
-385 GKNILQLDIG
+385 EKDILDL
-395 IDSVGSDDVIQ
+395 
-406 TAINGKLNGN
+406 N
-416 IGIKGPTASPGIT
+416 IGINSVGAEDVLQTAFKGRLDGSIGIGGTTASPKISWQLGI
-429 WKLSNGTARTHGS
+429 GTARTDGS

-452 QQKLVFDTV
+452 QRKLVLDTV
-461 GIEAGQGSLS
+461 NIAAGQGSLT

-490 QAFNPAHIDPK
+490 RAFDPSRINPQLPA
-501 FPSGNINGSINL
+501 GNINGSINL
-513 AGELAKEQFA
+513 AGELAKEKFTG
-523 SKMRFSPSILNG
+523 KMRFLPGTFNG
-535 VPLNGHADIIYE
+535 VPIAGSADIVYE

-556 DLRLGQNIIKTDGSF
+556 DLRLGRNIIKTDGGF

-584 PDLSRFGFGLEGL
+584 PDLSRFGFGLAGS
-597 LNIHGHLSGDLDGG
+597 LNVRGHLSGDLDGG

-669 DTAYLT
+669 DTADLM
-675 LDGTGAQHRIR
+675 LDGTGVQHRIR
-686 THAAITLDG
+686 THAAMTLDG
-695 KPFKFNLDA
+695 KPFKFDLDA
-704 LGGINRELTRWKGSI
+704 SGGINRELTLWKGSI

-762 HFSWDKKTG
+762 HFSWDRKTG
-771 ISAKGSARGL
+771 ISAKGGARGL

-791 PPLEHNLVLNGDWDV
+791 PPFEHNLVLNGDWDV
-806 AYGRNARGYLNIS
+806 AYGRNARGYLNIN

-834 LNTFSLKTRFQ
+834 LNAFSLKTRFQ

-856 ARFGRINADLGI
+856 ARFGRINADLDIG
-868 ANAFGG
+868 NAFGG

-891 LGALKPFLPAAV
+891 LGTLKPFLPAAA
-903 QNITGNLNADA
+903 QNIT
-914 HIGGRVDS
+914 
-922 PSVNAAVNGSSNYGK
+922 
-937 INGNITVGQSRSFD
+937 
-951 TAPLGGRLNLT
+951 
-962 VADAEA
+962 
-968 FRNFLPVGQT
+968 
-978 VKGSLNA
+978 GSLNA

-1128 KKEAAAPLPVNMNLI
+1128 KKEAAAPLPVNMNLT
-1143 LDLNDS
+1143 LDLNDG

-1160 IGGKLTLTAQPGGNV
+1160 IGGKLTLTAQSGGSV

-1384 GNSKG
+1384 GNGKG

>member
-25 PAPPAKKH
+25 PAPPAKKR

-49 AVCFL
+49 AACFL
-54 SWLAGTESGL
+54 GWLAGTESGL

-623 RNLHIGK
+623 RGLHIGK
-630 AADIRSLDFT
+630 AANIRSLDFT

-669 DTAYLT
+669 DTADLM

-686 THAAITLDG
+686 THAVMTLDG
-695 KPFKFNLDA
+695 KPFKFDLDA
-704 LGGINRELTRWKGSI
+704 SGGINRELTRWKGSI

-845 NDRIGILLDGG
+845 NDRIGVLLDGG

-891 LGALKPFLPAAV
+891 LGALKPFLPAAA
-903 QNITGNLNADA
+903 QNITGSLNTDA
-914 HIGGRVDS
+914 HIGGRVGS

-962 VADAEA
+962 VADAEV

-1128 KKEAAAPLPVNMNLI
+1128 KKEAAAPLPVNMNLT

-1160 IGGKLTLTAQPGGNV
+1160 IGGKLTLTAQPGGSV

-1327 IGYEYS
+1327 IGYEYG

-1345 RLTRAIQAVARIGSR
+1345 RLTRAIQAVARIGSL
-1360 SSGGELTYTIRFDRF
+1360 SSGGELTYTIRFDRLF
-1375 SGSDKKDSA
+1375 GSDKKDSA
-1384 GNSKG
+1384 GNGKG

>member
-25 PAPPAKKH
+25 PAPPAKKR

-168 ETGKISVGKTFDK
+168 ETGKISAGKTFDK

-189 NAAYRY
+189 DASYRY
-195 DRKGHRLDL
+195 DIKGHRLDL

-363 IDDADIALL
+363 IDNAGIALL

-442 LAIASDPANG
+442 LAIANDPANG

-513 AGELAKEQFA
+513 AGELAKEHFA
-523 SKMRFSPSILNG
+523 GKMRFSPSILNG

-669 DTAYLT
+669 DTAGLT

-686 THAAITLDG
+686 THAAMTLDG
-695 KPFKFNLDA
+695 KPFKFDLDA
-704 LGGINRELTRWKGSI
+704 SGGINKALTLWKGNISVF
-719 GILDIGGAFNLKLQN
+719 DIGGAFNLKLQN
-734 RMTLEAGAERV
+734 RMMLEAGAERV

-771 ISAKGSARGL
+771 ISAKGGARGL

-791 PPLEHNLVLNGDWDV
+791 PPVEHNLVLNGDWDV

-834 LNTFSLKTRFQ
+834 LNAFSLKTRFQ
-845 NDRIGILLDGG
+845 NDRIGVLLDGG

-891 LGALKPFLPAAV
+891 LGALKPFLPAAA
-903 QNITGNLNADA
+903 QNITGSLNAA
-914 HIGGRVDS
+914 AQIGGRIGS

-985 AVTLGGS
+985 VVTLGGS

-1327 IGYEYS
+1327 IGYEYG

-1345 RLTRAIQAVARIGSR
+1345 RLTRAIQAVARIGSL
-1360 SSGGELTYTIRFDRF
+1360 SSGGELTYTIRFDRLF
-1375 SGSDKKDSA
+1375 GSDKKDSA
-1384 GNSKG
+1384 GNGKG

>member
-25 PAPPAKKH
+25 PAPPAKKR

-54 SWLAGTESGL
+54 GWIAGTEAGL

-107 ISRFRFTWK
+107 ISRFRFAWK

-127 TEISAG
+127 TDISAG

-149 PLSLPDSID
+149 PQGLPDSID
-158 LPAAVYLDRF
+158 LPATVYLDRF
-168 ETGKISVGKTFDK
+168 ETGKISMGKTFDK

-204 KTADTPWSK
+204 KAADTPWS
-213 STGAVVIGLKKP
+213 SSSGSASVGLKKP
-225 FVLNTAIYTKGE
+225 FALDTAIYTKGGF
-237 LEGETIHGTARLW
+237 EGETIHSTARLS
-250 GSLQDMHTDLI
+250 GSLKDVRAELTI
-261 LDGDNIHLSGKS
+261 DGGNIRLSGKS

-290 IKGFNINPSAFLPSL
+290 VKGFNINPSAFVPSL
-305 PKARLNFDL
+305 PDAGLNFDL

-332 ENTEAGFADRNSIPV
+332 ENTKADFADRNGIPV
-347 RQILGDFVIGQ
+347 RQVLGGFVIRQ
-358 DGVVH
+358 DGTVH
-363 IDDADIALL
+363 IGNTSAALL
-372 ERGNINLSGDIDT
+372 GRGGIRLSGKIDT
-385 GKNILQLDIG
+385 EKDILDL
-395 IDSVGSDDVIQ
+395 
-406 TAINGKLNGN
+406 N
-416 IGIKGPTASPGIT
+416 IGINSVGAEDVLQTAFKGRLDGSIGIGGTTASPKISWQLGT
-429 WKLSNGTARTHGS
+429 GTARTDGS
-442 LAIASDPANG
+442 LAIASDPANE
-452 QQKLVFDTV
+452 QRKLVFDTV
-461 GIEAGQGSLS
+461 NISAGEGSLT

-490 QAFNPAHIDPK
+490 RAFDPSRIDPQ
-501 FPSGNINGSINL
+501 FPAGNINGSIHL
-513 AGELAKEQFA
+513 AGELAKEKFTG
-523 SKMRFSPSILNG
+523 KMRFLPGTFNG
-535 VPLNGHADIIYE
+535 VPIAGSADIVYE

-556 DLRLGQNIIKTDGSF
+556 DLRLGRNIVKTDGGF

-584 PDLSRFGFGLEGL
+584 PDLSRFGFGLAGS
-597 LNIHGHLSGDLDGG
+597 LNVRGHLSGDLDGG
-611 IRTFETDLSGAA
+611 IRTFETDLSGTA

-648 RPIRAD
+648 RPMRAD
-654 IKGSRLSLSGGAAVV
+654 IKGGRLSLSGGAAVV
-669 DTAYLT
+669 DTAGLT
-675 LDGTGAQHRIR
+675 LEGTGAQHRIR
-686 THAAITLDG
+686 THAAMTLDG
-695 KPFKFNLDA
+695 KPFKLDLDA
-704 LGGINRELTRWKGSI
+704 SGGINRELTRWKGSI

-762 HFSWDKKTG
+762 HFSWDRKTG
-771 ISAKGSARGL
+771 ISAKGGARGL

-791 PPLEHNLVLNGDWDV
+791 PPFEHNLVLNGDWDV
-806 AYGRNARGYLNIS
+806 AYGHNARGYLNIS

-834 LNTFSLKTRFQ
+834 LNAFSLKTRFQ

-868 ANAFGG
+868 GNAFGG
-874 NMANAP
+874 NMANTP

-891 LGALKPFLPAAV
+891 LGALKPFLPAAA
-903 QNITGNLNADA
+903 QNIT
-914 HIGGRVDS
+914 
-922 PSVNAAVNGSSNYGK
+922 
-937 INGNITVGQSRSFD
+937 
-951 TAPLGGRLNLT
+951 
-962 VADAEA
+962 
-968 FRNFLPVGQT
+968 
-978 VKGSLNA
+978 GSLNA

-1048 GTVGMENSGP
+1048 GTVSMENSVP

-1128 KKEAAAPLPVNMNLI
+1128 KKEAAASLPVNMNLT
-1143 LDLNDS
+1143 LDLNDG
-1149 IRFAGYGADVT
+1149 IRFSGYGADVT

-1327 IGYEYS
+1327 IGYEYG

-1360 SSGGELTYTIRFDRF
+1360 SSGGELTYTIRFDRLF
-1375 SGSDKKDSA
+1375 GSDKKDSA
-1384 GNSKG
+1384 GNGKG

>member
-25 PAPPAKKH
+25 PAPPAKKR

-54 SWLAGTESGL
+54 GWIAGTEAGL

-107 ISRFRFTWK
+107 ISRFRFAWK

-127 TEISAG
+127 TDISAG

-149 PLSLPDSID
+149 PQGLPDSID

-168 ETGKISVGKTFDK
+168 ETGKISMGKTFDK

-204 KTADTPWSK
+204 KAADTPWS
-213 STGAVVIGLKKP
+213 SSSGSASVGLKKP
-225 FVLNTAIYTKGE
+225 FALDTAIYTKGGF
-237 LEGETIHGTARLW
+237 EGETIHSTARLS
-250 GSLQDMHTDLI
+250 GSLKDVRAELTI
-261 LDGDNIHLSGKS
+261 DGGNIRLSGKS

-290 IKGFNINPSAFLPSL
+290 VKGFNINPSAFVPSL
-305 PKARLNFDL
+305 PDAGLNFDL

-332 ENTEAGFADRNSIPV
+332 ENTKAGFADRNGIPV
-347 RQILGDFVIGQ
+347 RQVLGGFVIRQ
-358 DGVVH
+358 DGTVH
-363 IDDADIALL
+363 IGNTSAALL
-372 ERGNINLSGDIDT
+372 GRGGIRLSGKIDT
-385 GKNILQLDIG
+385 EKDILDL
-395 IDSVGSDDVIQ
+395 
-406 TAINGKLNGN
+406 N
-416 IGIKGPTASPGIT
+416 IGINSVGAEDVLQTAFKGRLDGSIGIGGTTASPKISWQLGT
-429 WKLSNGTARTHGS
+429 GTARTDGS
-442 LAIASDPANG
+442 LAIASDPANE
-452 QQKLVFDTV
+452 QRKLVFDTV
-461 GIEAGQGSLS
+461 NISAGEGSLT

-490 QAFNPAHIDPK
+490 RAFDPSRIDPQ
-501 FPSGNINGSINL
+501 FPAGNINGSIHL
-513 AGELAKEQFA
+513 AGELAKEKFTG
-523 SKMRFSPSILNG
+523 KMRFLPGTFNG
-535 VPLNGHADIIYE
+535 VPIAGSADIVYE

-556 DLRLGQNIIKTDGSF
+556 DLRLGRNIVKTDGGF

-584 PDLSRFGFGLEGL
+584 PDLSRFGFGLAGS
-597 LNIHGHLSGDLDGG
+597 LNVRGHLSGDLDGG
-611 IRTFETDLSGAA
+611 IRTFETDLSGTA

-648 RPIRAD
+648 RPMRAD
-654 IKGSRLSLSGGAAVV
+654 IKGGRLSLSGGAAVV
-669 DTAYLT
+669 DTAGLT
-675 LDGTGAQHRIR
+675 LEGTGAQHRIR
-686 THAAITLDG
+686 THAAMTLDG
-695 KPFKFNLDA
+695 KPFKLDLDA
-704 LGGINRELTRWKGSI
+704 SGGINRELTRWKGSI

-762 HFSWDKKTG
+762 HFSWDRKTG
-771 ISAKGSARGL
+771 ISAKGGARGL

-791 PPLEHNLVLNGDWDV
+791 PPFEHNLVLNGDWDV
-806 AYGRNARGYLNIS
+806 AYGHNARGYLNIS

-834 LNTFSLKTRFQ
+834 LNAFSLKTRFQ

-868 ANAFGG
+868 GNAFGG
-874 NMANAP
+874 NMANTP

-891 LGALKPFLPAAV
+891 LGALKPFLPAAA
-903 QNITGNLNADA
+903 QNIT
-914 HIGGRVDS
+914 
-922 PSVNAAVNGSSNYGK
+922 
-937 INGNITVGQSRSFD
+937 
-951 TAPLGGRLNLT
+951 
-962 VADAEA
+962 
-968 FRNFLPVGQT
+968 
-978 VKGSLNA
+978 GSLNA

-1048 GTVGMENSGP
+1048 GTVSMENSVP

-1128 KKEAAAPLPVNMNLI
+1128 KKEAAASLPVNMNLT
-1143 LDLNDS
+1143 LDLNDG
-1149 IRFAGYGADVT
+1149 IRFSGYGADVT

-1327 IGYEYS
+1327 IGYEYG

-1360 SSGGELTYTIRFDRF
+1360 SSGGELTYTIRFDRLF
-1375 SGSDKKDSA
+1375 GSDKKDSA
-1384 GNSKG
+1384 GNGKG

>member
-25 PAPPAKKH
+25 PAPPAKKR

-168 ETGKISVGKTFDK
+168 ETGKISAGKTFDK

-189 NAAYRY
+189 DASYRY
-195 DRKGHRLDL
+195 DIKGHRLDL

-452 QQKLVFDTV
+452 QQKLVFDTI

-513 AGELAKEQFA
+513 AGELAKEQFV

-584 PDLSRFGFGLEGL
+584 PDLFRFGFGLEGL

-686 THAAITLDG
+686 THAAMTLDG
-695 KPFKFNLDA
+695 KPFKFDLDA
-704 LGGINRELTRWKGSI
+704 SGGINRELTRWKGSI

-734 RMTLEAGAERV
+734 RMMLEAGAERV

-845 NDRIGILLDGG
+845 NDRIGVLLDGG

-891 LGALKPFLPAAV
+891 LGALKPFLPAAA
-903 QNITGNLNADA
+903 QNITGSLNTDA
-914 HIGGRVDS
+914 HIGGRVGS

-962 VADAEA
+962 VADAEV

-1160 IGGKLTLTAQPGGNV
+1160 IGGKLTLTAQPGGSV

-1327 IGYEYS
+1327 IGYEYG

-1345 RLTRAIQAVARIGSR
+1345 RLTRAIQAVARIGSL
-1360 SSGGELTYTIRFDRF
+1360 SSGGELTYTIRFDRLF
-1375 SGSDKKDSA
+1375 GSDKKDSA
-1384 GNSKG
+1384 GNGKG

>member
-25 PAPPAKKH
+25 PTPPAKKR

-54 SWLAGTESGL
+54 GWLAGTEAGL

-107 ISRFRFTWK
+107 ISRFRFAWK
-116 PSELMRRSLHI
+116 PSELMHRSLHI

-168 ETGKISVGKTFDK
+168 ETGKISMGKAFDK

-189 NAAYRY
+189 DASYRY

-204 KTADTPWSK
+204 KAADTPWS
-213 STGAVVIGLKKP
+213 SSSGAASVGLKKP
-225 FVLNTAIYTKGE
+225 FALDTAIYTKGG
-237 LEGETIHGTARLW
+237 LEGKTIHSTARLS
-250 GSLQDMHTDLI
+250 GSLKDVRAELAI
-261 LDGDNIHLSGKS
+261 DGGNIRLSGKS

-290 IKGFNINPSAFLPSL
+290 VKGFNINPAAFVPSL
-305 PKARLNFDL
+305 PDAGLNFDL

-332 ENTEAGFADRNSIPV
+332 ENTKAGFADRNGIPV
-347 RQILGDFVIGQ
+347 RQVLGSFVIRQ
-358 DGVVH
+358 DGTVH
-363 IDDADIALL
+363 IGNTSAALL
-372 ERGNINLSGDIDT
+372 GRGGIRLSGKIDT
-385 GKNILQLDIG
+385 GKDILDL
-395 IDSVGSDDVIQ
+395 
-406 TAINGKLNGN
+406 N
-416 IGIKGPTASPGIT
+416 IGINSVGAEDVLQTAFKGRLDGSIGIGGTTASPKISWQLGI
-429 WKLSNGTARTHGS
+429 GTARTDGS

-452 QQKLVFDTV
+452 QRKLVLDTV
-461 GIEAGQGSLS
+461 NIAAGQGSLT

-490 QAFNPAHIDPK
+490 RAFDPSRIDPQL
-501 FPSGNINGSINL
+501 PAGNINGSINL
-513 AGELAKEQFA
+513 AGELAKEKFTG
-523 SKMRFSPSILNG
+523 KMRFLPGTFNG
-535 VPLNGHADIIYE
+535 VPIAGSADIVYE

-556 DLRLGQNIIKTDGSF
+556 DLRLGRNIIKTDGGF

-584 PDLSRFGFGLEGL
+584 PDLSRFGFGLAGS
-597 LNIHGHLSGDLDGG
+597 LNVRGHLSGDLDGG

-669 DTAYLT
+669 DTADLM
-675 LDGTGAQHRIR
+675 LDGTGVQHRIR
-686 THAAITLDG
+686 THAAMTLDG
-695 KPFKFNLDA
+695 KPFKFDLDA
-704 LGGINRELTRWKGSI
+704 SGGINRELTRWKGSI

-745 AASAANWQ
+745 AASATNWQ

-771 ISAKGSARGL
+771 ISAKGGAHGL

-791 PPLEHNLVLNGDWDV
+791 PPFEHNLVLNGDWDV

-834 LNTFSLKTRFQ
+834 LNAFSLKTRFQ

-856 ARFGRINADLGI
+856 ARFGRINADLDIG
-868 ANAFGG
+868 NAFGG

-891 LGALKPFLPAAV
+891 LGALKPFLPAAA
-903 QNITGNLNADA
+903 QNIT
-914 HIGGRVDS
+914 
-922 PSVNAAVNGSSNYGK
+922 
-937 INGNITVGQSRSFD
+937 
-951 TAPLGGRLNLT
+951 
-962 VADAEA
+962 
-968 FRNFLPVGQT
+968 
-978 VKGSLNA
+978 GSLNA

-1128 KKEAAAPLPVNMNLI
+1128 KKEAAAPLPVNMNLT
-1143 LDLNDS
+1143 LDLNDG

-1160 IGGKLTLTAQPGGNV
+1160 IGGKLTLTAQSGGSV

>member
-25 PAPPAKKH
+25 PAPPAKKR

-102 GADLK
+102 GTDLK
-107 ISRFRFTWK
+107 ISRFRFAWK
-116 PSELMRRSLHI
+116 PSELMHRSLHI

-189 NAAYRY
+189 DASYRY
-195 DRKGHRLDL
+195 DIKGHRLDL

-442 LAIASDPANG
+442 LGIESDPANG
-452 QQKLVFDTV
+452 QQKLVFDTI

-669 DTAYLT
+669 DTADLM
-675 LDGTGAQHRIR
+675 LDGTGVQHRIR
-686 THAAITLDG
+686 THAAMTLDG
-695 KPFKFNLDA
+695 KPFKFDLDA
-704 LGGINRELTRWKGSI
+704 SGGINRELTRWKGSI

-771 ISAKGSARGL
+771 ISAKGGAHGL

-791 PPLEHNLVLNGDWDV
+791 PPFEHNLVLNGDWDV

-834 LNTFSLKTRFQ
+834 LNAFSLKTRFQ

-856 ARFGRINADLGI
+856 ARFGRINADLDIG
-868 ANAFGG
+868 NAFGG

-891 LGALKPFLPAAV
+891 LGTLKPFLPAAA
-903 QNITGNLNADA
+903 QNITGSLNAA
-914 HIGGRVDS
+914 AQIGGRVGS
-922 PSVNAAVNGSSNYGK
+922 PSVNAAVNVSSNYGK
-937 INGNITVGQSRSFD
+937 INGNITVGQSNSFS
-951 TAPLGGRLNLT
+951 TSPLGGKLNLT
-962 VADAEA
+962 VADAEV

-1048 GTVGMENSGP
+1048 GTVGIENSGP

-1128 KKEAAAPLPVNMNLI
+1128 KKEAAAPLPVNMNLT
-1143 LDLNDS
+1143 LDLNDG

-1160 IGGKLTLTAQPGGNV
+1160 IGGKLTLTAQSGGSV

>member
-25 PAPPAKKH
+25 PAPPAKKR

-54 SWLAGTESGL
+54 GWIAGTEAGL

-107 ISRFRFTWK
+107 ISRFRFAWK

-127 TEISAG
+127 TDISAG

-149 PLSLPDSID
+149 PQGLPDSID

-168 ETGKISVGKTFDK
+168 ETGKISMGKTFDK

-204 KTADTPWSK
+204 KAADTPWS
-213 STGAVVIGLKKP
+213 SSSGSASVGLKKP
-225 FVLNTAIYTKGE
+225 FALDTAIYTKGGF
-237 LEGETIHGTARLW
+237 EGETIHSTARLS
-250 GSLQDMHTDLI
+250 GSLKDVRAELTI
-261 LDGDNIHLSGKS
+261 DGGNIRLSGKS

-290 IKGFNINPSAFLPSL
+290 VKGFNINPSAFVPSL
-305 PKARLNFDL
+305 PDAGLNFDL

-332 ENTEAGFADRNSIPV
+332 ENTKAGFADRNGIPV
-347 RQILGDFVIGQ
+347 RQVLGGFVIRQ
-358 DGVVH
+358 DGTVH
-363 IDDADIALL
+363 IGNTSAALL
-372 ERGNINLSGDIDT
+372 GRGGIRLSGKIDT
-385 GKNILQLDIG
+385 EKDILDL
-395 IDSVGSDDVIQ
+395 
-406 TAINGKLNGN
+406 N
-416 IGIKGPTASPGIT
+416 IGINSVGAEDVLQTAFKGRLDGSIGIGGTTASPKISWQLGT
-429 WKLSNGTARTHGS
+429 GTARTDGS
-442 LAIASDPANG
+442 LAIASDPANE
-452 QQKLVFDTV
+452 QRKLVFDTV
-461 GIEAGQGSLS
+461 NISAGEGSLT

-490 QAFNPAHIDPK
+490 RAFDPSRIDPQ
-501 FPSGNINGSINL
+501 FPAGNINGSIHL
-513 AGELAKEQFA
+513 AGELAKEKFTG
-523 SKMRFSPSILNG
+523 KMRFLPGTFNG
-535 VPLNGHADIIYE
+535 VPIAGSADIVYE

-556 DLRLGQNIIKTDGSF
+556 DLRLGRNIVKTDGGF

-584 PDLSRFGFGLEGL
+584 PDLSRFGFGLAGS
-597 LNIHGHLSGDLDGG
+597 LNVRGHLSGDLDGG
-611 IRTFETDLSGAA
+611 IRTFETDLSGTA

-648 RPIRAD
+648 RPMRAD
-654 IKGSRLSLSGGAAVV
+654 IKGGRLSLSGGAAVV
-669 DTAYLT
+669 DTAGLT
-675 LDGTGAQHRIR
+675 LEGTGAQHRIR
-686 THAAITLDG
+686 THAAMTLDG
-695 KPFKFNLDA
+695 KPFKLDLDA
-704 LGGINRELTRWKGSI
+704 SGGINRELTRWKGSI
-719 GILDIGGAFNLKLQN
+719 GILDIGGA
-734 RMTLEAGAERV
+734 
-745 AASAANWQ
+745 
-753 AMGGSLNLQ
+753 
-762 HFSWDKKTG
+762 
-771 ISAKGSARGL
+771 
-781 HIAELHNFFK
+781 
-791 PPLEHNLVLNGDWDV
+791 
-806 AYGRNARGYLNIS
+806 
-819 RQSGD
+819 
-824 AVLPGGQALG
+824 
-834 LNTFSLKTRFQ
+834 
-845 NDRIGILLDGG
+845 
-856 ARFGRINADLGI
+856 RFGRINADLGI
-868 ANAFGG
+868 GNAFGG
-874 NMANAP
+874 NMANTP

-891 LGALKPFLPAAV
+891 LGALKPFLPAAA
-903 QNITGNLNADA
+903 QNITGSLNASA
-914 HIGGRVDS
+914 QIGGRVSS

-962 VADAEA
+962 VADAEV

-1048 GTVGMENSGP
+1048 GTVSMENSVP

-1128 KKEAAAPLPVNMNLI
+1128 KKEAAASLPVNMNLT
-1143 LDLNDS
+1143 LDLNDG
-1149 IRFAGYGADVT
+1149 IRFSGYGADVT

-1327 IGYEYS
+1327 IGYEYG

-1360 SSGGELTYTIRFDRF
+1360 SSGGELTYTIRFDRLF
-1375 SGSDKKDSA
+1375 GSDKKDSA
-1384 GNSKG
+1384 GNGKG

>member
-13 ENGTRKMPSEHR
+13 KNGTRKMPSEHR
-25 PAPPAKKH
+25 PAPPAKKR

-107 ISRFRFTWK
+107 ISRFRFAWK
-116 PSELMRRSLHI
+116 PSELMHRSLHI

-168 ETGKISVGKTFDK
+168 ETGKISAGKTFDK

-189 NAAYRY
+189 DASYRY
-195 DRKGHRLDL
+195 DIKGHRLDL

-372 ERGNINLSGDIDT
+372 ERGNINLSGDINT

-395 IDSVGSDDVIQ
+395 IDSVGSNDVIQ

-442 LAIASDPANG
+442 LGIESDPANG
-452 QQKLVFDTV
+452 QQKLVFDTI

-513 AGELAKEQFA
+513 AGELAKEQFV

-686 THAAITLDG
+686 THAAMTLDG
-695 KPFKFNLDA
+695 KPFKFDLDA
-704 LGGINRELTRWKGSI
+704 SGGINRELTRWKGSI

-771 ISAKGSARGL
+771 ISAKGGAHGL

-791 PPLEHNLVLNGDWDV
+791 PPFEHNLVLNGDWDV

-834 LNTFSLKTRFQ
+834 LNAFSLKTRFQ

-891 LGALKPFLPAAV
+891 LGALKPFLPATV
-903 QNITGNLNADA
+903 QNITGSLNTDA
-914 HIGGRVDS
+914 HIGGRVGS

-962 VADAEA
+962 VADAEV

-1160 IGGKLTLTAQPGGNV
+1160 IGGKLTLTAQPGGSV

-1327 IGYEYS
+1327 IGYEYG

-1345 RLTRAIQAVARIGSR
+1345 RLTRAIQAVARIGSL
-1360 SSGGELTYTIRFDRF
+1360 SSGGELTYTIRFDRLF
-1375 SGSDKKDSA
+1375 GSDKKDSA
-1384 GNSKG
+1384 GNGKG

>member
-25 PAPPAKKH
+25 PAPPAKKR

-54 SWLAGTESGL
+54 GWLAGTEAGL

-107 ISRFRFTWK
+107 ISRFRFAWK

-149 PLSLPDSID
+149 PQGLPDSID

-168 ETGKISVGKTFDK
+168 ETGKISMGKTFDK

-189 NAAYRY
+189 NAVYRY

-204 KTADTPWSK
+204 KAADTPWS
-213 STGAVVIGLKKP
+213 SSSGSASVGLKKP
-225 FVLNTAIYTKGE
+225 FALDTAIYTKGG
-237 LEGETIHGTARLW
+237 LEGKTIHSTARLS
-250 GSLQDMHTDLI
+250 GSLKDVRAELAI
-261 LDGDNIHLSGKS
+261 DGGNIRLSGKS

-290 IKGFNINPSAFLPSL
+290 VKGFNINPAAFVPSL
-305 PKARLNFDL
+305 PDAGLNFDL

-332 ENTEAGFADRNSIPV
+332 ENTKAGFADRNGIPV
-347 RQILGDFVIGQ
+347 RQVLGSFVIRQ
-358 DGVVH
+358 DGTVH
-363 IDDADIALL
+363 IGNTSVALL
-372 ERGNINLSGDIDT
+372 GRGGIRLSGKIDT
-385 GKNILQLDIG
+385 GKDILDL
-395 IDSVGSDDVIQ
+395 
-406 TAINGKLNGN
+406 N
-416 IGIKGPTASPGIT
+416 IGINSVGAEDVLQTAFKGRLDGSIGIGGTTASPKISWQLGI
-429 WKLSNGTARTHGS
+429 GTARTDGS

-452 QQKLVFDTV
+452 QRKLVLDTV
-461 GIEAGQGSLS
+461 NIAAGQGSLT

-490 QAFNPAHIDPK
+490 RAFDPSRIDPQL
-501 FPSGNINGSINL
+501 PAGNINGSINL
-513 AGELAKEQFA
+513 AGELAKEKFTG
-523 SKMRFSPSILNG
+523 KMRFLPGTFNG
-535 VPLNGHADIIYE
+535 VPIAGSADIVYE

-556 DLRLGQNIIKTDGSF
+556 DLRLGRNIIKTDGGF

-584 PDLSRFGFGLEGL
+584 PDLSRFGFGLAGS
-597 LNIHGHLSGDLDGG
+597 LNVRGHLSGDLDGG

-669 DTAYLT
+669 DTADLM
-675 LDGTGAQHRIR
+675 LDGTGVQHRIR
-686 THAAITLDG
+686 THAAMTLDG
-695 KPFKFNLDA
+695 KPFKFDLDA
-704 LGGINRELTRWKGSI
+704 SGGINRELTRWKGSI

-771 ISAKGSARGL
+771 ISAKGGAHGL

-791 PPLEHNLVLNGDWDV
+791 PPFEHNLVLNGDWDV

-834 LNTFSLKTRFQ
+834 LNAFSLKTRFQ

-868 ANAFGG
+868 GNAFGG

-891 LGALKPFLPAAV
+891 LGALKPFLPAAA
-903 QNITGNLNADA
+903 QNIT
-914 HIGGRVDS
+914 
-922 PSVNAAVNGSSNYGK
+922 
-937 INGNITVGQSRSFD
+937 
-951 TAPLGGRLNLT
+951 
-962 VADAEA
+962 
-968 FRNFLPVGQT
+968 
-978 VKGSLNA
+978 GSLNA

-1128 KKEAAAPLPVNMNLI
+1128 KKEAAAPLPVNMNLT
-1143 LDLNDS
+1143 LDLNDG

-1160 IGGKLTLTAQPGGNV
+1160 IGGKLTLTAQSGGSV

-1384 GNSKG
+1384 GNGKG

>member
-25 PAPPAKKH
+25 PTAPAKKR

-54 SWLAGTESGL
+54 GWLAGTEAGL

-107 ISRFRFTWK
+107 ISRFRFAWK

-168 ETGKISVGKTFDK
+168 KTGKISVGKAFDK

-189 NAAYRY
+189 DASYRY

-204 KTADTPWSK
+204 KAADTPWS
-213 STGAVVIGLKKP
+213 SSSGAASVGLKKP
-225 FVLNTAIYTKGE
+225 FALDTAIYTKGG
-237 LEGETIHGTARLW
+237 LEGKTIHSTARLS
-250 GSLQDMHTDLI
+250 GSLKDVRAELAI
-261 LDGDNIHLSGKS
+261 DGGNIRLSGKS

-290 IKGFNINPSAFLPSL
+290 VKGFNINPSAFVPSL
-305 PKARLNFDL
+305 PDAGLNFDL

-332 ENTEAGFADRNSIPV
+332 ENTKAGFADRNGIPV
-347 RQILGDFVIGQ
+347 RQVLGSFVIRQ
-358 DGVVH
+358 DGTVH
-363 IDDADIALL
+363 IGNTSAALL
-372 ERGNINLSGDIDT
+372 GRGGIRLSGKIDT
-385 GKNILQLDIG
+385 EKDILDL
-395 IDSVGSDDVIQ
+395 
-406 TAINGKLNGN
+406 N
-416 IGIKGPTASPGIT
+416 IGINSVGAEDVLQTAFKGRLDGSIGIGGTTASPKISWQLGI
-429 WKLSNGTARTHGS
+429 GTARTDGS

-452 QQKLVFDTV
+452 QRKLVLDTV
-461 GIEAGQGSLS
+461 NIAAGQGSLT

-490 QAFNPAHIDPK
+490 RAFDPSRIDPQL
-501 FPSGNINGSINL
+501 PAGNINGSINL
-513 AGELAKEQFA
+513 AGELAKEKFTG
-523 SKMRFSPSILNG
+523 KMRFLPGTFNG
-535 VPLNGHADIIYE
+535 VPIAGSADIVYE

-556 DLRLGQNIIKTDGSF
+556 DLRLGRNIIKTDGGF

-584 PDLSRFGFGLEGL
+584 PDLSRFGFGLAGS
-597 LNIHGHLSGDLDGG
+597 LNVRGHLSGDLDGG

-669 DTAYLT
+669 DTADLM
-675 LDGTGAQHRIR
+675 LDGTGVQHRIR
-686 THAAITLDG
+686 THAAMTLDG
-695 KPFKFNLDA
+695 KPFKFDLDA
-704 LGGINRELTRWKGSI
+704 SGGINRELTRWKGSI

-771 ISAKGSARGL
+771 ISAKGGAHGL

-791 PPLEHNLVLNGDWDV
+791 PPFEHNLVLNGDWDV

-834 LNTFSLKTRFQ
+834 LNAFSLKTRFQ

-856 ARFGRINADLGI
+856 ARFGRINADLDIG
-868 ANAFGG
+868 NAFGG

-891 LGALKPFLPAAV
+891 LGALKPFLPAAA
-903 QNITGNLNADA
+903 QNIT
-914 HIGGRVDS
+914 
-922 PSVNAAVNGSSNYGK
+922 
-937 INGNITVGQSRSFD
+937 
-951 TAPLGGRLNLT
+951 
-962 VADAEA
+962 
-968 FRNFLPVGQT
+968 
-978 VKGSLNA
+978 GSLNA

-1128 KKEAAAPLPVNMNLI
+1128 KKEAAAPLPVNMNLT
-1143 LDLNDS
+1143 LDLNDG

-1160 IGGKLTLTAQPGGNV
+1160 IGGKLTLTAQSGGSV

>member
-25 PAPPAKKH
+25 PAPPAKKR

-168 ETGKISVGKTFDK
+168 ETGKISAGKAFDK

-332 ENTEAGFADRNSIPV
+332 ENTEAGFADHNSIPV

-442 LAIASDPANG
+442 LGIESDPANG
-452 QQKLVFDTV
+452 QQKLVFDTI

-513 AGELAKEQFA
+513 AGELAKEHFA
-523 SKMRFSPSILNG
+523 GKMRFSPSILNG

-669 DTAYLT
+669 DTAGLT

-686 THAAITLDG
+686 THAAMTLDG
-695 KPFKFNLDA
+695 KPFKFDLDA
-704 LGGINRELTRWKGSI
+704 SGGINRELTRWKGSI

-734 RMTLEAGAERV
+734 RMMLEAGAERV

-771 ISAKGSARGL
+771 ISAKGGAHGL

-791 PPLEHNLVLNGDWDV
+791 PSFEHNLVLNGDWDL

-834 LNTFSLKTRFQ
+834 LNAFSLKTRFQ

-868 ANAFGG
+868 GNAFGG

-891 LGALKPFLPAAV
+891 LGALKPFLPATV
-903 QNITGNLNADA
+903 QNITGSLNTDA
-914 HIGGRVDS
+914 HIGGRVGS

-1117 VGDDVV
+1117 AGDDVV

-1327 IGYEYS
+1327 IGYEYG

-1345 RLTRAIQAVARIGSR
+1345 RLTRAIQAVARIGSL
-1360 SSGGELTYTIRFDRF
+1360 SSGGELTYTIRFDRLF
-1375 SGSDKKDSA
+1375 SSDKKDIA
-1384 GNSKG
+1384 GNGKG

>member
-25 PAPPAKKH
+25 PTPPAKKR

-54 SWLAGTESGL
+54 GWLAGTEAGL

-107 ISRFRFTWK
+107 ISRFRFAWK

-168 ETGKISVGKTFDK
+168 ETGKISMGKAFDK

-189 NAAYRY
+189 DASYRY

-204 KTADTPWSK
+204 KAADTPWS
-213 STGAVVIGLKKP
+213 SSSGAASVGLKKP
-225 FVLNTAIYTKGE
+225 FALDTAIYTKGG
-237 LEGETIHGTARLW
+237 LEGKTIHSTARLS
-250 GSLQDMHTDLI
+250 GSLKDVRAELAI
-261 LDGDNIHLSGKS
+261 DGGNIRLSGKS

-290 IKGFNINPSAFLPSL
+290 VKGFNINPAAFVPSL
-305 PKARLNFDL
+305 PDAGLNFDL

-332 ENTEAGFADRNSIPV
+332 ENTKAGFADRNGIPV
-347 RQILGDFVIGQ
+347 RQVLGGFVIRQ
-358 DGVVH
+358 DGTVH
-363 IDDADIALL
+363 IGNTSAALL
-372 ERGNINLSGDIDT
+372 GRGGIRLSGKIDT
-385 GKNILQLDIG
+385 EKDILDL
-395 IDSVGSDDVIQ
+395 
-406 TAINGKLNGN
+406 N
-416 IGIKGPTASPGIT
+416 IGINSVGAEDVLQTAFKGRLDGSIGIGGTTASPKISWQLGI
-429 WKLSNGTARTHGS
+429 GTARTDGS

-452 QQKLVFDTV
+452 QRKLVLDTV
-461 GIEAGQGSLS
+461 NIAAGQGSLT

-490 QAFNPAHIDPK
+490 RAFDPSRIDPQL
-501 FPSGNINGSINL
+501 PAGNINGSINL
-513 AGELAKEQFA
+513 AGELAKEKFTG
-523 SKMRFSPSILNG
+523 KMRFLPGTFNG
-535 VPLNGHADIIYE
+535 VPIAGSADIVYE

-556 DLRLGQNIIKTDGSF
+556 DLRLGRNIIKTDGGF

-584 PDLSRFGFGLEGL
+584 PDLSRFGFGLAGS
-597 LNIHGHLSGDLDGG
+597 LNVRGHLSGDLDGG

-669 DTAYLT
+669 DTADLM
-675 LDGTGAQHRIR
+675 LDGTGVQHRIR
-686 THAAITLDG
+686 THAAMTLDG
-695 KPFKFNLDA
+695 KPFKFDLDA
-704 LGGINRELTRWKGSI
+704 SGGINRELTRWKGSI

-771 ISAKGSARGL
+771 ISAKGGAHGL

-791 PPLEHNLVLNGDWDV
+791 PPFEHNLVLNGDWDV

-834 LNTFSLKTRFQ
+834 LNAFSLKTRFQ

-891 LGALKPFLPAAV
+891 LGALKPFLPAAA
-903 QNITGNLNADA
+903 QNIT
-914 HIGGRVDS
+914 
-922 PSVNAAVNGSSNYGK
+922 
-937 INGNITVGQSRSFD
+937 
-951 TAPLGGRLNLT
+951 
-962 VADAEA
+962 
-968 FRNFLPVGQT
+968 
-978 VKGSLNA
+978 GSLNA
-985 AVTLGGS
+985 AAQIGGS

-1128 KKEAAAPLPVNMNLI
+1128 KKEAAAPLPVNMNLT
-1143 LDLNDS
+1143 LDLNDG

-1160 IGGKLTLTAQPGGNV
+1160 IGGKLTLTAQSGGSV

-1384 GNSKG
+1384 GNGKG

>member
-25 PAPPAKKH
+25 PAPPAKKR

-102 GADLK
+102 GTDLK
-107 ISRFRFTWK
+107 ISRFRFAWK
-116 PSELMRRSLHI
+116 PSELMHRSLHI

-189 NAAYRY
+189 DASYRY
-195 DRKGHRLDL
+195 DIKGHRLDL

-442 LAIASDPANG
+442 LGIESDPANG
-452 QQKLVFDTV
+452 QQKLVFDTI

-669 DTAYLT
+669 DTADLT

-686 THAAITLDG
+686 THAAMTLDG
-695 KPFKFNLDA
+695 KPFKFDLDA
-704 LGGINRELTRWKGSI
+704 SGGINRELTRWKGSI
-719 GILDIGGAFNLKLQN
+719 GILDIGGAFNLKLKN

-771 ISAKGSARGL
+771 ISAKGGAHGL

-791 PPLEHNLVLNGDWDV
+791 PPFEHNLVLNGDWDV

-834 LNTFSLKTRFQ
+834 LNAFSLKTRFQ

-891 LGALKPFLPAAV
+891 LGALKPFLPAAA
-903 QNITGNLNADA
+903 QNITGSLNAA
-914 HIGGRVDS
+914 AQIGGRVGS

-962 VADAEA
+962 VADAEV

-1128 KKEAAAPLPVNMNLI
+1128 KKEAAAPLPVNMNLT
-1143 LDLNDS
+1143 LDLNDG

-1160 IGGKLTLTAQPGGNV
+1160 IGGKLTLTAQSGGSV

-1259 RAGSGSSGDNAALS
+1259 RAGSSSSGDNAALS

>member
-1 MTDTAP
+1 MTDTSP
-7 TDTDPT
+7 TVNDT
-13 ENGTRKMPSEHR
+13 RQMPSENR
-25 PAPPAKKH
+25 PTPPVKK
-33 RPLLKLS
+33 RKLFRKAAAVLLCI
-40 AALLSVLIL
+40 LIL
-49 AVCFL
+49 ITSFAG
-54 SWLAGTESGL
+54 WLAGTESGL
-64 RFGLYQIPSW
+64 RFGLYKIPSW
-74 FGVNIS
+74 FDVNIS
-80 SQNLKGTLLDG
+80 SENLKGTLIAG
-91 FDGDNWSIETE
+91 FDGDNWSIETK
-102 GADLK
+102 GAD
-107 ISRFRFTWK
+107 ITVSRFRFDWK
-116 PSELMRRSLHI
+116 PSELIRRRLHI

-133 DIAIVTK
+133 DISIVTK

-149 PLSLPDSID
+149 AQGLPDSID
-158 LPAAVYLDRF
+158 LPAAVSVDRF
-168 ETGKISVGKTFDK
+168 ETGKISVGKAFDK

-189 NAAYRY
+189 DASYRY
-195 DRKGHRLDL
+195 DIKGHRLDL
-204 KTADTPWSK
+204 KTANTPWSK

-273 VIHPFAESL
+273 IIHPFAESL

-363 IDDADIALL
+363 IDDAGISLL
-372 ERGNINLSGDIDT
+372 EQGNINLSGDIDT
-385 GKNILQLDIG
+385 GKNILKLDIG
-395 IDSVGSDDVIQ
+395 INSVGSDDVIQ

-442 LAIASDPANG
+442 LGIESDTANG

-461 GIEAGQGSLS
+461 GIEAGQGSLT

-490 QAFNPAHIDPK
+490 QAFNPAHINPK

-513 AGELAKEQFA
+513 AGELAKEQF
-523 SKMRFSPSILNG
+523 SGKMRFSPSILNG
-535 VPLNGHADIIYE
+535 VPLNGHADIVYE
-547 SRHLPRAAV
+547 SRHLPRALI

-571 GKKGDRLNLNITA
+571 GKKGDRLHLNITA

-597 LNIHGHLSGDLDGG
+597 LNIHGHLSGDPSEG
-611 IRTFETDLSGAA
+611 IKTFETNLSGTA
-623 RNLHIGK
+623 RGLHIGK
-630 AADIRSLDFT
+630 AANIRSLDFT
-640 LKGSPDTS
+640 LKGSPDIN
-648 RPIRAD
+648 RPLHAD
-654 IKGSRLSLSGGAAVV
+654 IKGSSLTVSGGAAVI
-669 DTAYLT
+669 DTADLA

-686 THAAITLDG
+686 THASMTLDG
-695 KPFKFNLDA
+695 KPFKFDLDA
-704 LGGINRELTRWKGSI
+704 SGGINKALTLWKGSI
-719 GILDIGGAFNLKLQN
+719 SVFDIGGAFNLKLQN
-734 RMTLEAGAERV
+734 RMMLEAGAERV
-745 AASAANWQ
+745 AMSTANWR

-762 HFSWDKKTG
+762 HFSWDKKSG
-771 ISAKGSARGL
+771 ISAKGNAHSL
-781 HIAELHNFFK
+781 HIAELHNFYK
-791 PPLEHNLVLNGDWDV
+791 PPVEHNLVLDGDWDV
-806 AYGRNARGYLNIS
+806 SYGHNAHGYLNIN

-824 AVLPGGQALG
+824 VVLDGKHALG
-834 LNTFSLKTRFQ
+834 LNALSLKTRFQ
-845 NDRIGILLDGG
+845 NNRIETLLDSGT
-856 ARFGRINADLGI
+856 RFGRINADLGI
-868 ANAFGG
+868 GNAFGG
-874 NMANAP
+874 NMAAAP
-880 LGGRITASLPD
+880 IGGRITVSLPD
-891 LGALKPFLPAAV
+891 FGAFKPFLPATV
-903 QNITGNLNADA
+903 KNITGNLNADA
-914 HIGGRVDS
+914 HIGGRVGS

-937 INGNITVGQSRSFD
+937 INGNITIGQSNSFS
-951 TAPLGGRLNLT
+951 TSPLGGKLNLT
-962 VADAEA
+962 VADAEV

-985 AVTLGGS
+985 AVILGGN
-992 IADPH
+992 IANPH

-1002 NGDKLYYRNQTQGII
+1002 NGEKLYYRNQSQGII
-1017 LDNGSLRSHIA
+1017 LDNGSLRSHIE
-1028 GRKWVIDSLKF
+1028 GRKWIIDSLKF

-1048 GTVGMENSGP
+1048 GTVSMENSEP
-1058 DVDIGAVFD
+1058 NVDISAVFG

-1075 NRRLTVS
+1075 NRRLLVS
-1082 GNTRLRYS
+1082 GNTRLLYS

-1123 VLGEV
+1123 VLGEP
-1128 KKEAAAPLPVNMNLI
+1128 KKEAAATLPVSMNLT
-1143 LDLNDS
+1143 LDLNDN
-1149 IRFAGYGADVT
+1149 IRFVGYGADVT
-1160 IGGKLTLTAQPGGNV
+1160 AGGKLTLTSHPGESVQGI
-1175 RGVGTVRVIKGRY
+1175 GTVHIVKGRY

-1199 GTVSFVGPLNDP
+1199 GRISFVGPLNAP

-1230 LGSLNSPRITLTAN
+1230 LGSLNSPRVTLTAN

-1249 KDKLSWLILN
+1249 KDKLSWLVLN
-1259 RAGSGSSGDNAALS
+1259 RASSGSSSDNDTLS

-1317 VGKQLTGKLY
+1317 IGKQLTGDLY
-1327 IGYEYS
+1327 IGYEYG
-1333 ISSAEQSVKLIY
+1333 ISSAEQSIKMVY
-1345 RLTRAIQAVARIGSR
+1345 QLTRAIQAVARIGSR
-1360 SSGGELTYTIRFDRF
+1360 SSGGELKYTIRFDRF
-1375 SGSDKKDSA
+1375 FGSDKKDSA
-1384 GNSKG
+1384 ENG
-1389 K
+1389 KEK

>member
-25 PAPPAKKH
+25 PAPPAKKR

-102 GADLK
+102 GTDLK
-107 ISRFRFTWK
+107 ISRFRFAWK
-116 PSELMRRSLHI
+116 PSELMHRSLHI

-189 NAAYRY
+189 DASYRY
-195 DRKGHRLDL
+195 DIKGHRLDL

-442 LAIASDPANG
+442 LGIESDPANG
-452 QQKLVFDTV
+452 QQKLVFDTI

-669 DTAYLT
+669 DTADLT

-686 THAAITLDG
+686 THAAMTLDG
-695 KPFKFNLDA
+695 KPFKFDLDA
-704 LGGINRELTRWKGSI
+704 SGGINRELTRWKGSI
-719 GILDIGGAFNLKLQN
+719 GILDIGGAFNLKLKN

-771 ISAKGSARGL
+771 ISAKGGARGL

-791 PPLEHNLVLNGDWDV
+791 PPFEHNLVLNGDWDV

-834 LNTFSLKTRFQ
+834 LNAFSLKTRFQ

-891 LGALKPFLPAAV
+891 LGALKPFLPATV
-903 QNITGNLNADA
+903 QNITGSLNTDA
-914 HIGGRVDS
+914 HIGGRVGS

-962 VADAEA
+962 VADAEV

-1048 GTVGMENSGP
+1048 GTVGIENSGP

-1128 KKEAAAPLPVNMNLI
+1128 KKEAAAPLPVNMNLT
-1143 LDLNDS
+1143 LDLNDG

-1160 IGGKLTLTAQPGGNV
+1160 IGGKLTLTAQSGGSV

>member
-25 PAPPAKKH
+25 PAPPAKKR

-54 SWLAGTESGL
+54 GWIAGTEAGL

-107 ISRFRFTWK
+107 ISRFRFAWK

-127 TEISAG
+127 TDISAG

-149 PLSLPDSID
+149 PQGLPDSID
-158 LPAAVYLDRF
+158 LPATVYLDRF
-168 ETGKISVGKTFDK
+168 ETGKISMGKTFDK

-204 KTADTPWSK
+204 KAADTPWS
-213 STGAVVIGLKKP
+213 SSSGSASVGLKKP
-225 FVLNTAIYTKGE
+225 FALDTAIYTKGGF
-237 LEGETIHGTARLW
+237 EGETIHSTARLS
-250 GSLQDMHTDLI
+250 GSLKDVRAELTI
-261 LDGDNIHLSGKS
+261 DGGNIRLSGKS

-290 IKGFNINPSAFLPSL
+290 VKGFNINPSAFVPSL
-305 PKARLNFDL
+305 PDAGLNFDL

-332 ENTEAGFADRNSIPV
+332 ENTKAGFADRNGIPV
-347 RQILGDFVIGQ
+347 RQVLGGFVIRQ
-358 DGVVH
+358 DGTVH
-363 IDDADIALL
+363 IGNTSAALL
-372 ERGNINLSGDIDT
+372 GRGGIRLSGKIDT
-385 GKNILQLDIG
+385 EKDILDL
-395 IDSVGSDDVIQ
+395 
-406 TAINGKLNGN
+406 N
-416 IGIKGPTASPGIT
+416 IGINSVGAEDVLQTAFKGRLDGSIGIGGTTASPKISWQLGT
-429 WKLSNGTARTHGS
+429 GTARTDGS
-442 LAIASDPANG
+442 LAIASDPANE
-452 QQKLVFDTV
+452 QRKLVFDTV
-461 GIEAGQGSLS
+461 NISAGEGSLT

-490 QAFNPAHIDPK
+490 RAFDPSRIDPQ
-501 FPSGNINGSINL
+501 FPAGNINGSIHL
-513 AGELAKEQFA
+513 AGELAKEKFTG
-523 SKMRFSPSILNG
+523 KMRFLPGTFNG
-535 VPLNGHADIIYE
+535 VPIAGSADIVYE

-556 DLRLGQNIIKTDGSF
+556 DLRLGRNIVKTDGGF

-584 PDLSRFGFGLEGL
+584 PDLSRFGFGLAGS
-597 LNIHGHLSGDLDGG
+597 LNVRGHLSGDLDGG
-611 IRTFETDLSGAA
+611 IRTFETDLSGTA

-648 RPIRAD
+648 RPMRAD
-654 IKGSRLSLSGGAAVV
+654 IKGGRLSLSGGAAVV
-669 DTAYLT
+669 DTAGLT
-675 LDGTGAQHRIR
+675 LEGTGAQHRIR
-686 THAAITLDG
+686 THAAMTLDG
-695 KPFKFNLDA
+695 KPFKLDLDA
-704 LGGINRELTRWKGSI
+704 SGGINRELTRWKGSI

-762 HFSWDKKTG
+762 HFSWDRKTG
-771 ISAKGSARGL
+771 ISAKGGARGL

-791 PPLEHNLVLNGDWDV
+791 PPFEHNLVLNGDWDV
-806 AYGRNARGYLNIS
+806 AYGHNARGYLNIS

-834 LNTFSLKTRFQ
+834 LNAFSLKTRFQ

-868 ANAFGG
+868 GNAFGG
-874 NMANAP
+874 NMANTP

-891 LGALKPFLPAAV
+891 LGALKPFLPAAA
-903 QNITGNLNADA
+903 QNIT
-914 HIGGRVDS
+914 
-922 PSVNAAVNGSSNYGK
+922 
-937 INGNITVGQSRSFD
+937 
-951 TAPLGGRLNLT
+951 
-962 VADAEA
+962 
-968 FRNFLPVGQT
+968 
-978 VKGSLNA
+978 GSLNA

-1048 GTVGMENSGP
+1048 GTVSMENSVP

-1128 KKEAAAPLPVNMNLI
+1128 KKEAAASLPVNMNLT
-1143 LDLNDS
+1143 LDLNDG
-1149 IRFAGYGADVT
+1149 IRFSGYGADVT

-1327 IGYEYS
+1327 IGYEYG

-1360 SSGGELTYTIRFDRF
+1360 SSGGELTYTIRFDRLF
-1375 SGSDKKDSA
+1375 GSDKKDSA
-1384 GNSKG
+1384 GNGKG

>member
-25 PAPPAKKH
+25 PTPPAKKR

-107 ISRFRFTWK
+107 ISRFRFAWK

-168 ETGKISVGKTFDK
+168 ETGKISAGKAFDK
-181 QTVYLERL
+181 PTVYLERL
-189 NAAYRY
+189 DASYRY
-195 DRKGHRLDL
+195 DIKGHRLDL
-204 KTADTPWSK
+204 KAADTPWSN
-213 STGAVVIGLKKP
+213 SSGSASVGLKKP
-225 FVLNTAIYTKGE
+225 FALDTAIYTKGG
-237 LEGETIHGTARLW
+237 LEGKTIHSTARLS
-250 GSLQDMHTDLI
+250 GSLKDVRAELAI
-261 LDGDNIHLSGKS
+261 DGGNIRLSGKS

-290 IKGFNINPSAFLPSL
+290 VKGFNINPSAFVPSL
-305 PKARLNFDL
+305 PDAGLNFDL

-332 ENTEAGFADRNSIPV
+332 ENTKAGFADRNGIPV
-347 RQILGDFVIGQ
+347 RQVLGNFVIRQ
-358 DGVVH
+358 DGTVH
-363 IDDADIALL
+363 IGNTSAALL
-372 ERGNINLSGDIDT
+372 GRGGIRLSGKIDT
-385 GKNILQLDIG
+385 EKDILDL
-395 IDSVGSDDVIQ
+395 
-406 TAINGKLNGN
+406 N
-416 IGIKGPTASPGIT
+416 IGINSVGAEDVLQTAFKGRLDGSIGIGGTTASPKISWQLGI
-429 WKLSNGTARTHGS
+429 GTARTDGS

-452 QQKLVFDTV
+452 QRKLVLDTV
-461 GIEAGQGSLS
+461 NIAAGQGSLT

-490 QAFNPAHIDPK
+490 RAFDPSRIDPQL
-501 FPSGNINGSINL
+501 PAGNINGSINL
-513 AGELAKEQFA
+513 AGELAKEKFTG
-523 SKMRFSPSILNG
+523 KMRFLPGTFNG
-535 VPLNGHADIIYE
+535 VPIAGSADIVYE

-556 DLRLGQNIIKTDGSF
+556 DLRLGRNIIKTDGGF

-584 PDLSRFGFGLEGL
+584 PDLSRFGFGLAGS
-597 LNIHGHLSGDLDGG
+597 LNVRGHLSGDLDGG

-669 DTAYLT
+669 DTADLM
-675 LDGTGAQHRIR
+675 LDGTGVQHRIR
-686 THAAITLDG
+686 THAAMTLDG
-695 KPFKFNLDA
+695 KPFKFDLDA
-704 LGGINRELTRWKGSI
+704 SGGINRELTRWKGSI

-771 ISAKGSARGL
+771 ISAKGGAHGL

-791 PPLEHNLVLNGDWDV
+791 PPFEHNLVLNGDWDV

-834 LNTFSLKTRFQ
+834 LNAFSLKTRFQ

-856 ARFGRINADLGI
+856 ARFGRINADLDIG
-868 ANAFGG
+868 NAFGG

-891 LGALKPFLPAAV
+891 LGTLKPFLPAAA
-903 QNITGNLNADA
+903 QNIT
-914 HIGGRVDS
+914 
-922 PSVNAAVNGSSNYGK
+922 
-937 INGNITVGQSRSFD
+937 
-951 TAPLGGRLNLT
+951 
-962 VADAEA
+962 
-968 FRNFLPVGQT
+968 
-978 VKGSLNA
+978 GSLNA

-1048 GTVGMENSGP
+1048 GTVGIENSGP

-1128 KKEAAAPLPVNMNLI
+1128 KKEAAAPLPVNMNLT
-1143 LDLNDS
+1143 LDLNDG

-1160 IGGKLTLTAQPGGNV
+1160 IGGKLTLTAQSGGSV

>member
-25 PAPPAKKH
+25 PTPPAKKR

-54 SWLAGTESGL
+54 GWLAGTEAGL

-107 ISRFRFTWK
+107 ISRFRFAWK

-158 LPAAVYLDRF
+158 LPAAVYLERF

-204 KTADTPWSK
+204 KAADTPWS
-213 STGAVVIGLKKP
+213 SSSGSASVGLKKP
-225 FVLNTAIYTKGE
+225 FALDTAIYTKGG
-237 LEGETIHGTARLW
+237 LEGKTIHSTARLS
-250 GSLQDMHTDLI
+250 GSLKDVRAELAI
-261 LDGDNIHLSGKS
+261 DGGNIRLSGKS

-290 IKGFNINPSAFLPSL
+290 VKGFNINPAAFVPSL
-305 PKARLNFDL
+305 PDAGLNFDL

-332 ENTEAGFADRNSIPV
+332 ENTKAGFADRNGIPV
-347 RQILGDFVIGQ
+347 RQVLGGFVIRQ
-358 DGVVH
+358 DGTVH
-363 IDDADIALL
+363 IGNTSAALL
-372 ERGNINLSGDIDT
+372 GRGGIRLSGKIDT
-385 GKNILQLDIG
+385 EKDILDL
-395 IDSVGSDDVIQ
+395 
-406 TAINGKLNGN
+406 N
-416 IGIKGPTASPGIT
+416 IGINSVGAEDVLQTAFKGRLDGSIGIGGTTASPKISWQLGI
-429 WKLSNGTARTHGS
+429 GTARTDGS

-452 QQKLVFDTV
+452 QRKLVLDTV
-461 GIEAGQGSLS
+461 NIAAGQGSLT

-490 QAFNPAHIDPK
+490 RAFDPSRINPQLPA
-501 FPSGNINGSINL
+501 GNINGSINL
-513 AGELAKEQFA
+513 AGELAKEKFTG
-523 SKMRFSPSILNG
+523 KMRFLPGTFNG
-535 VPLNGHADIIYE
+535 VPIAGSADIVYE

-556 DLRLGQNIIKTDGSF
+556 DLRLGRNIIKTDGGF

-584 PDLSRFGFGLEGL
+584 PDLSRFGFGLAGS
-597 LNIHGHLSGDLDGG
+597 LNVRGHLSGDLDGG

-669 DTAYLT
+669 DTADLM
-675 LDGTGAQHRIR
+675 LDGTGVQHRIR
-686 THAAITLDG
+686 THAAMTLDG
-695 KPFKFNLDA
+695 KPFKFDLDA
-704 LGGINRELTRWKGSI
+704 SGGINRELTLWKGSI

-771 ISAKGSARGL
+771 ISAKGGAHGL

-791 PPLEHNLVLNGDWDV
+791 PPFEHNLVLNGDWDV

-834 LNTFSLKTRFQ
+834 LNAFSLKTRFQ

-891 LGALKPFLPAAV
+891 LGALKPFLPAAA
-903 QNITGNLNADA
+903 QNIT
-914 HIGGRVDS
+914 
-922 PSVNAAVNGSSNYGK
+922 
-937 INGNITVGQSRSFD
+937 
-951 TAPLGGRLNLT
+951 
-962 VADAEA
+962 
-968 FRNFLPVGQT
+968 
-978 VKGSLNA
+978 GSLNA

-1128 KKEAAAPLPVNMNLI
+1128 KKEAAAPLPVNMNLT
-1143 LDLNDS
+1143 LDLNDG

-1160 IGGKLTLTAQPGGNV
+1160 IGGKLTLTAQSGGSV

>member
-25 PAPPAKKH
+25 PTPPAKKR

-54 SWLAGTESGL
+54 GWLAGTEAGL

-107 ISRFRFTWK
+107 ISRFRFAWK

-168 ETGKISVGKTFDK
+168 ETGKISMGKAFDK

-189 NAAYRY
+189 DASYRY

-204 KTADTPWSK
+204 KAADTPWS
-213 STGAVVIGLKKP
+213 SSSGSASVGLKKP
-225 FVLNTAIYTKGE
+225 FALDTAIYTKGG
-237 LEGETIHGTARLW
+237 LEGKTIHSTARLS
-250 GSLQDMHTDLI
+250 GSLKDVRAELAI
-261 LDGDNIHLSGKS
+261 DGGNIRLSGKS

-290 IKGFNINPSAFLPSL
+290 VKGFNINPAAFVPSL
-305 PKARLNFDL
+305 PDAGLNFDL

-332 ENTEAGFADRNSIPV
+332 ENTKAGFADRNGIPV
-347 RQILGDFVIGQ
+347 RQVLGGFVIRQ
-358 DGVVH
+358 DGTVH
-363 IDDADIALL
+363 IGNTSAALL
-372 ERGNINLSGDIDT
+372 GRGGIRLSGKIDT
-385 GKNILQLDIG
+385 EKDILDL
-395 IDSVGSDDVIQ
+395 
-406 TAINGKLNGN
+406 N
-416 IGIKGPTASPGIT
+416 IGINSVGAEDVLQTAFKGRLDGSIGIGGTTASPKISWQLGI
-429 WKLSNGTARTHGS
+429 GTARTDGS

-452 QQKLVFDTV
+452 QRKLVLDTV
-461 GIEAGQGSLS
+461 NIAAGQGSLT

-490 QAFNPAHIDPK
+490 RAFDPSRINPQLPA
-501 FPSGNINGSINL
+501 GNINGSINL
-513 AGELAKEQFA
+513 AGELAKEKFTG
-523 SKMRFSPSILNG
+523 KMRFLPGTFNG
-535 VPLNGHADIIYE
+535 VPIAGSADIVYE

-556 DLRLGQNIIKTDGSF
+556 DLRLGRNIIKTDGGF

-584 PDLSRFGFGLEGL
+584 PDLSRFGFGLAGS
-597 LNIHGHLSGDLDGG
+597 LNVRGHLSGDLDGG

-669 DTAYLT
+669 DTADLM
-675 LDGTGAQHRIR
+675 LDGTGVQHRIR
-686 THAAITLDG
+686 THAAMTLDG
-695 KPFKFNLDA
+695 KPFKFDLDA
-704 LGGINRELTRWKGSI
+704 SGGINRELTLWKGSI

-762 HFSWDKKTG
+762 HFSWDRKTG
-771 ISAKGSARGL
+771 ISAKGGARGL

-791 PPLEHNLVLNGDWDV
+791 PPFEHNLVLNGDWDV
-806 AYGRNARGYLNIS
+806 AYGRNARGYLNIN

-834 LNTFSLKTRFQ
+834 LNAFSLKTRFQ

-856 ARFGRINADLGI
+856 ARFGRINADLDIG
-868 ANAFGG
+868 NAFGG

-891 LGALKPFLPAAV
+891 LGTLKPFLPAAA
-903 QNITGNLNADA
+903 QNIT
-914 HIGGRVDS
+914 
-922 PSVNAAVNGSSNYGK
+922 
-937 INGNITVGQSRSFD
+937 
-951 TAPLGGRLNLT
+951 
-962 VADAEA
+962 
-968 FRNFLPVGQT
+968 
-978 VKGSLNA
+978 GSLNA

-1128 KKEAAAPLPVNMNLI
+1128 KKEAAAPLPVNMNLT
-1143 LDLNDS
+1143 LDLNDG
-1149 IRFAGYGADVT
+1149 IRFAGYGADIT
-1160 IGGKLTLTAQPGGNV
+1160 IGGKLTLTAQSGGSV

-1384 GNSKG
+1384 GNGKG

>member
-25 PAPPAKKH
+25 PTPPAKKR

-54 SWLAGTESGL
+54 GWLAGTEAGL

-107 ISRFRFTWK
+107 ISRFRFAWK

-168 ETGKISVGKTFDK
+168 ETGKISMGKAFDK

-189 NAAYRY
+189 DASYRY

-204 KTADTPWSK
+204 KAADTPWS
-213 STGAVVIGLKKP
+213 SSSGSASVGLKKP
-225 FVLNTAIYTKGE
+225 FALDTAIYTKGG
-237 LEGETIHGTARLW
+237 LEGKTIHSTARLS
-250 GSLQDMHTDLI
+250 GSLKDVRAELAI
-261 LDGDNIHLSGKS
+261 DGGNIRLSGKS

-290 IKGFNINPSAFLPSL
+290 VKGFNINPAAFVPSL
-305 PKARLNFDL
+305 PDAGLNFDL

-332 ENTEAGFADRNSIPV
+332 ENTKAGFADRNGIPV
-347 RQILGDFVIGQ
+347 RQVLGGFVIRQ
-358 DGVVH
+358 DGTVH
-363 IDDADIALL
+363 IGNTSAALL
-372 ERGNINLSGDIDT
+372 GRGGIRLSGKIDT
-385 GKNILQLDIG
+385 EKDILDL
-395 IDSVGSDDVIQ
+395 
-406 TAINGKLNGN
+406 N
-416 IGIKGPTASPGIT
+416 IGINSVGAEDVLQTAFKGRLDGSIGIGGTTASPKISWQLGI
-429 WKLSNGTARTHGS
+429 GTARTDGS

-452 QQKLVFDTV
+452 QRKLVLDTV
-461 GIEAGQGSLS
+461 NIAAGQGSLT

-490 QAFNPAHIDPK
+490 RAFDPSRINPQLPA
-501 FPSGNINGSINL
+501 GNINGSINL
-513 AGELAKEQFA
+513 AGELAKEKFTG
-523 SKMRFSPSILNG
+523 KMRFLPGTFNG
-535 VPLNGHADIIYE
+535 VPIAGSADIVYE

-556 DLRLGQNIIKTDGSF
+556 DLRLGRNIIKTDGGF

-584 PDLSRFGFGLEGL
+584 PDLSRFGFGLAGS
-597 LNIHGHLSGDLDGG
+597 LNVRGHLSGDLDGG

-669 DTAYLT
+669 DTADLM
-675 LDGTGAQHRIR
+675 LDGTGVQHRIR
-686 THAAITLDG
+686 THAAMTLDG
-695 KPFKFNLDA
+695 KPFKFDLDA
-704 LGGINRELTRWKGSI
+704 SGGINRELTLWKGSI

-762 HFSWDKKTG
+762 HFSWDRKTG
-771 ISAKGSARGL
+771 ISAKGGARGL

-791 PPLEHNLVLNGDWDV
+791 PPFEHNLVLNGDWDV
-806 AYGRNARGYLNIS
+806 AYGRNARGYLNIN

-834 LNTFSLKTRFQ
+834 LNAFSLKTRFQ

-856 ARFGRINADLGI
+856 ARFGRINADLDIG
-868 ANAFGG
+868 NAFGG

-891 LGALKPFLPAAV
+891 LGTLKPFLPAAA
-903 QNITGNLNADA
+903 QNIT
-914 HIGGRVDS
+914 
-922 PSVNAAVNGSSNYGK
+922 
-937 INGNITVGQSRSFD
+937 
-951 TAPLGGRLNLT
+951 
-962 VADAEA
+962 
-968 FRNFLPVGQT
+968 
-978 VKGSLNA
+978 GSLNA

-1128 KKEAAAPLPVNMNLI
+1128 KKEAAAPLPVNMNLT
-1143 LDLNDS
+1143 LDLNDG

-1160 IGGKLTLTAQPGGNV
+1160 IGGKLTLTAQSGGSV

-1345 RLTRAIQAVARIGSR
+1345 RLTRAIQAVARIGRR

-1384 GNSKG
+1384 GNGKG

>member
-25 PAPPAKKH
+25 PAPPAKKR

-54 SWLAGTESGL
+54 GWIAGTEAGL

-107 ISRFRFTWK
+107 ISRFRFAWK

-127 TEISAG
+127 TDISAG

-149 PLSLPDSID
+149 PQGLPDSID
-158 LPAAVYLDRF
+158 LPATVYLDRF
-168 ETGKISVGKTFDK
+168 ETGKISMGKTFDK

-204 KTADTPWSK
+204 KAADTPWS
-213 STGAVVIGLKKP
+213 SSSGSASVGLKKP
-225 FVLNTAIYTKGE
+225 FALDTAIYTKGGF
-237 LEGETIHGTARLW
+237 EGETIHSTARLS
-250 GSLQDMHTDLI
+250 GSLKDVRAELTI
-261 LDGDNIHLSGKS
+261 DGGNIRLSGKS

-290 IKGFNINPSAFLPSL
+290 VKGFNINPSAFVPSL
-305 PKARLNFDL
+305 PDAGLNFDL

-332 ENTEAGFADRNSIPV
+332 ENTKAGFADRNGIPV
-347 RQILGDFVIGQ
+347 RQVLGGFVIRQ
-358 DGVVH
+358 DGTVH
-363 IDDADIALL
+363 IGNTSAALL
-372 ERGNINLSGDIDT
+372 GRGGIRLSGKIDT
-385 GKNILQLDIG
+385 EKDILDL
-395 IDSVGSDDVIQ
+395 
-406 TAINGKLNGN
+406 N
-416 IGIKGPTASPGIT
+416 IGINSVGAEDVLQTAFKGRLDGSIGIGGTTASPKISWQLGT
-429 WKLSNGTARTHGS
+429 GTARTDGS
-442 LAIASDPANG
+442 LAIASDPANE
-452 QQKLVFDTV
+452 QRKLVFDTV
-461 GIEAGQGSLS
+461 NISAGEGSLT

-490 QAFNPAHIDPK
+490 RAFDPSRIDPQ
-501 FPSGNINGSINL
+501 FPAGNINGSIHL
-513 AGELAKEQFA
+513 AGELAKEKFTG
-523 SKMRFSPSILNG
+523 KMRFLPGTFNG
-535 VPLNGHADIIYE
+535 VPIAGSADIVYE

-556 DLRLGQNIIKTDGSF
+556 DLRLGRNIVKTDGGF

-584 PDLSRFGFGLEGL
+584 PDLSRFGFGLAGS
-597 LNIHGHLSGDLDGG
+597 LNVRGHLSGDLDGG
-611 IRTFETDLSGAA
+611 IRTFETDLSGTA

-648 RPIRAD
+648 RPMRAD
-654 IKGSRLSLSGGAAVV
+654 IKGGRLSLSGGAAVV
-669 DTAYLT
+669 DTAGLT
-675 LDGTGAQHRIR
+675 LEGTGAQHRIR
-686 THAAITLDG
+686 THAAMTLDG
-695 KPFKFNLDA
+695 KPFKLDLDA
-704 LGGINRELTRWKGSI
+704 SGGINRELTRWKGSI

-734 RMTLEAGAERV
+734 RMTLEAGAERL

-762 HFSWDKKTG
+762 HFSWDRKTG
-771 ISAKGSARGL
+771 ISAKGGARGL

-791 PPLEHNLVLNGDWDV
+791 PPFEHNLVLNGDWDV
-806 AYGRNARGYLNIS
+806 AYGHNARGYLNIS

-834 LNTFSLKTRFQ
+834 LNAFSLKTRFQ

-868 ANAFGG
+868 GNAFGG
-874 NMANAP
+874 NMANTP

-891 LGALKPFLPAAV
+891 LGALKPFLPAAA
-903 QNITGNLNADA
+903 QNITGSLNASA
-914 HIGGRVDS
+914 QIGGRVGS

-962 VADAEA
+962 VADAEV

-1048 GTVGMENSGP
+1048 GTVSMENSVP

-1128 KKEAAAPLPVNMNLI
+1128 KKEAAASLPVNMNLT
-1143 LDLNDS
+1143 LDLNDG
-1149 IRFAGYGADVT
+1149 IRFSGYGADVT

-1327 IGYEYS
+1327 IGYEYG

-1360 SSGGELTYTIRFDRF
+1360 SSGGELTYTIRFDRLF
-1375 SGSDKKDSA
+1375 GSDKKDSA